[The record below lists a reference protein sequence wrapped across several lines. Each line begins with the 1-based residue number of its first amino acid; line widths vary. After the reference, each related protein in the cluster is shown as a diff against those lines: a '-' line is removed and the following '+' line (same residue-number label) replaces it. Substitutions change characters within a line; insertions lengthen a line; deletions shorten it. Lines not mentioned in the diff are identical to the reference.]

1 MPEIQIIA
9 KDSHDTLSTIQG
21 TSAKLSEASVVLVK
35 VAASDVLVV
44 NREGTNAVIRLK
56 NGETIVIEGFFSG
69 TAEPKDNSLVFQ
81 DENGQ
86 LIWAKFKDAEND
98 ADADSDA
105 DADADSD
112 VEPQALLGEDLPAA
126 LPAEAPQELVSD
138 VIYQPI
144 SSIEPL
150 LYHDAGVNPWLWA
163 AIPLV
168 AGGII
173 AAASNHDSNDD
184 SSVPA
189 DTTPP
194 STDGVTFSVDPVTSD
209 NVINASE
216 AAGNVTITGVLK
228 NIPADAANTAVT
240 VVINGV
246 TYNATVDKAAGTW
259 TVSVPGSGL
268 VADADK
274 TIDAKVTFTDAAG
287 NSSSVNDTQTYTL
300 DTTAPNAPVID
311 PVNGT
316 DLITGT
322 AEPGSTVTVT
332 YPDGSTKTVVAGPDG
347 TWTVPN
353 PGLNDGDEVTAVATD
368 PAGNTSG
375 PATAVVDAVAP
386 TVALDDVLTNDS
398 TPALTG
404 TVNDPTATVVV
415 NVDGVDYPAV
425 NNGDGTWTLADNT
438 LPTLADGPHTIT
450 VTATDAAGN
459 VGTDTGVVTVDT
471 AAPNTAGVT
480 FTIDS
485 VTADNVINASE
496 AAGNVTITGVLK
508 NVPSDAAAT
517 AVTIVINGVTYT
529 ATVDSAAGTW
539 TVSVPGSGLTADA
552 DKTIDAK
559 VTFTDA
565 AGNSSSVNDTQ
576 TYTLDTAAPSA
587 PVIDPVNGTDPITGT
602 AEPGSTV
609 TVTYPNGDTATV
621 VAGPDGSWS
630 VPNPGLNDGDEV
642 EAIATD
648 PAGNPSLPGTGTV
661 SADITAPVVALD
673 DVLTNDSTP
682 ALTGTVNDPTATV
695 VVNVDGVDYPAVN
708 NGDGTWTLADN
719 TLPTLA
725 DGPHTITVTATDA
738 AGNVGNDTAV
748 VTIDTVAPNAPVL
761 DPINATD
768 PVSGQAEPGST
779 VTVTYP
785 DGTTATVVAGTD
797 GSWSVPNPGNLVDGD
812 TVTATATDPAGN
824 TSLPGT
830 GTVSAD
836 ITAPVVALDDV
847 LTNDSTPALTG
858 TVNDPTAT
866 VVVNVD
872 GVDYPAVNNG
882 DGTWTLADNTLPTL
896 ADGPHTITVTATDA
910 AGNVG
915 NDTAVVTIDTVAPN
929 APVLD
934 PINATDPVSGQAEP
948 GSTVTVT
955 YPDGTTAT
963 VVAGTDGSWS
973 VPNPG
978 NLVDGDTVTAT
989 ATDPA
994 GNTSLPGTGTV
1005 SADITAPVVAL
1016 DDVLTN
1022 DSTPALTG
1030 TVNDPTAT
1038 VVVNV
1043 DGVDYPAVNNGDG
1056 TWTLADNTLP
1066 TLADGPHTITVTA
1079 TDAAGNVGNDTAV
1092 VTIDTVAPNA
1102 PVLDP
1107 INATDP
1113 VSGQAEPGSTVTV
1126 TYPDGT
1132 TATVVAGTDG
1142 SWSVPNPGNLVDG
1155 DTVTATATDPA
1166 GNTSLPGTGTV
1177 SADITAP
1184 VVALDDVLTNDST
1197 PALTG
1202 TVNDP
1207 TATVVVNVD
1216 GVDYPAVNNGDG
1228 TWTLA
1233 DNTLPTLADGPHTI
1247 TVTATDAA
1255 GNVGN
1260 DTAVVTIDT
1269 VAPNAPVLDP
1279 INATDPVSG
1288 QAEPGSTVTVTYP
1301 DGTTATVVAGTD
1313 GSWSVPNPGNL
1324 VDGDTVTATAT
1335 DPAGNTSLPGTG
1347 TVSADIT
1354 APVVALDDVLTN
1366 DSTPAL
1372 TGTVNDPTAT
1382 VVVNVDGVDY
1392 PAVNNGDGT
1401 WTLADNTLPTLADG
1415 PHTIT
1420 VTATD
1425 AAGNVGND
1433 TAVVTIDTVAPN
1445 APVLDPINATDPV
1458 SGQAEPGSTV
1468 TVTYPDG
1475 TTATVV
1481 AGTDGSWS
1489 VPNPGNLVDGD
1500 TVTATATDPAGNTS
1514 LPGTGTVSAD
1524 ITAPVVALDDVLT
1537 NDSTPAL
1544 TGTVNDPT
1552 ATVVVNVDGVDYPTV
1567 NNGDGT
1573 WTLADNTLP
1582 TLADGP
1588 HTITVTATDAAGN
1601 VGNDTA
1607 VVTIDTVAPN
1617 APVLDPINATDPVSG
1632 QAEPG
1637 STVTVTYPDGTTATV
1652 VAGTDGSWSVPNPG
1666 NLVDGDTVTA
1676 TATDPA
1682 GNTSLPGT
1690 GTVSA
1695 DITAPVVA
1703 LDDVLTNDSTPALT
1717 GTVNDPTATVVVN
1730 VDGVDYPAVNNGDG
1744 TWTLADN
1751 TLPTLADGPHT
1762 ITVTA
1767 TDAAGNVGNDT
1778 AVVTIDTV
1786 APNAP
1791 VLDPIN
1797 ATDPVSGQAEPGS
1810 TVTVT
1815 YPDGTTATVVAGTDG
1830 SWSVPNPG
1838 NLVDGDTVTATATDP
1853 AGNTSLPGTGTV
1865 SADITAPVVALDD
1878 VLTNDSTPALTG
1890 TVNDPTATVVVN
1902 VDGVDYPAV
1911 NNGDG
1916 TWTLADNT
1924 LPTLA
1929 DGPHTITVTAT
1940 DAAGNVGNDTAV
1952 VTIDTVAP
1960 NAPVLDPINATDPVS
1975 GQAEPGSTVTVT
1987 YPDGTTATVV
1997 AGTDGSWSVP
2007 NPGNLVDGDTV
2018 TATATDPAGNTS
2030 LPGTGTVSA
2039 DITAPVVALD
2049 DVLTNDSTPA
2059 LTGTVNDPTATV
2071 VVNVDGVDY
2080 PAVNNGDGTW
2090 TLADNTLPT
2099 LADGPHTITVTATDA
2114 AGNVGND
2121 TAVVTIDTV
2130 APNAPVLDPI
2140 NATDPVSGQAEPG
2153 STVTVTYPDGT
2164 TATVV
2169 AGTDGSWSVP
2179 NPGNLVDGD
2188 TVTATATDPAG
2199 NTSLPGTG
2207 TVSADITAPVVAL
2220 DDVLTNDST
2229 PALTGTVNDP
2239 TATVVVNVDGV
2250 DYPAVNNGDG
2260 TWTLADNTLPTL
2272 ADGPHT
2278 ITVTAT
2284 DAAGNVGND
2293 TAVVTI
2299 DTVAPNAPV
2308 LDPIN
2313 ATDPVSGQA
2322 EPGSTVTVTYPD
2334 GTTATVVAGTDGSWS
2349 VPNPGNLVDGDTV
2362 TATATDPAGNTSLPG
2377 TGTVSADITAPVVA
2391 LDDVL
2396 TNDSTPALTG
2406 TVNDPTATVVVN
2418 VDGVDYPAV
2427 NNGDGTWTLADNTL
2441 PTLADGPHTITVTA
2455 TDAAGNV
2462 GNDTAVVTID
2472 TVAPNAPVLDP
2483 INATDPV
2490 SGQAEPGSTVTVT
2503 YPDGTTA
2510 TVVAGT
2516 DGSWSVPNPG
2526 NLVDGDTVTATATD
2540 PAGNTSLPG
2549 TGTVSADITAPVV
2562 ALDDVL
2568 TNDSTP
2574 ALTGTVNDPTATVVV
2589 NVDGVD
2595 YPAVN
2600 NGDGTWTLAD
2610 NTLPTLADGPHT
2622 ITVTATDAAGNVG
2635 NDTAV
2640 VTIDTVAPNA
2650 PVLDPI
2656 NATDPVSG
2664 QAEPGSTVTVTYPD
2678 GTTATVVAG
2687 TDGSW
2692 SVPNPG
2698 NLVDGDTVTATATDP
2713 AGNTSLPGTGTV
2725 SADITAPVVALD
2737 DVLTNDS
2744 TPALTGTVNDPTAT
2758 VVVNVD
2764 GVDYP
2769 AVNNGDGTWTLADN
2783 TLPTLADGPHT
2794 ITVTATDAAGNVGN
2808 DTAVVTID
2816 TSLPVVS
2823 LDDLTTNDTT
2833 PALTGAIDDPT
2844 ATVVVNVDGIDY
2856 PATNN
2861 GDGTWTLADNI
2872 LPALIDGPHTVTVT
2886 ATDPAGNTATDTATL
2901 TIDTVPADLI
2911 GAITIPEDLNGDG
2924 ILNADELGTDGSF
2937 NAQVA
2942 LGPDALDGTVVNV
2955 NGVNY
2960 TVTAA
2965 DLANGYITAAIPVTG
2980 EGPVAIHAEAVD
2992 AQGNVDVADADVT
3005 VTVDTVPADLIGA
3018 ITIPEDLNG
3027 DGILNADELGT
3038 DGSFNAQVALGPDA
3052 LDGTVVNVN
3061 GVNYTVTAADLANGY
3076 ITAAIPVTGEGP
3088 VAIHAEA
3095 VDAQGNVDVADA
3107 DVTVTVDTLPADL
3120 IGAITIPED
3129 LNGDGI
3135 LNADELGTDGSFNAQ
3150 VALGPDAL
3158 DGTVVNV
3165 NGVNYTVTAADL
3177 ANGYITAAIPVT
3189 GEGPVAIHAEAV
3201 DAQGNV
3207 DVADADVTVTVDTV
3221 PADLIGAITIPE
3233 DLNGDGILN
3242 ADELGTDGSFNA
3254 QVALGP
3260 DALDGTVVNVN
3271 GVNYTVTAA
3280 DLANG
3285 YITAAIPVTGEGP
3298 VAIHAEAV
3306 DAQGNVDVADAD
3318 VTVTV
3323 DTLPADLIGA
3333 ITIPEDLNGD
3343 GILNADELGTDG
3355 SFNAQVALGPD
3366 ALDGTVVNVNGVN
3379 YTVTAADLAN
3389 GYITAAIPVTGE
3401 GPVAIHAEAVDA
3413 QGNVDVAD
3421 ADVTVTVDTVP
3432 ADLIG
3437 AITIPEDLNGD
3448 GILNADELGTD
3459 GSFNAQV
3466 ALGPD
3471 ALDGTVVNVNGVN
3484 YTVTA
3489 ADLANGYITAAIP
3502 VTGEGPVAIHAEAVD
3517 AQGNVDVAD
3526 ADVTVT
3532 VDTLPADLIGAI
3544 TIPEDLN
3551 GDGILNADELGT
3563 DGSFNA
3569 QVALG
3574 PDALD
3579 GTVVNVN
3586 GVNYTVTAADL
3597 ANGYITAAIPVTGEG
3612 PVAIHAEA
3620 VDAQGN
3626 VDVADADVTVTV
3638 DTLPA
3643 DLIGAITIPED
3654 LNGDGILNADELG
3667 TDGSFNAQVALGPD
3681 ALDGTVVNV
3690 NGVNYT
3696 VTAADLAN
3704 GYITAAIPVTGEGP
3718 VAIHA
3723 EAVDAQGNVDVADA
3737 DVTVTVDTLPADLIG
3752 AITIPE
3758 DLNGDG
3764 ILNAD
3769 ELGTDG
3775 SFNAQVALGPDALD
3789 GTVVNVNGVN
3799 YTVTAADLANGYIT
3813 AAIPVTGEG
3822 PVAIHAEAV
3831 DAQGN
3836 VDVADA
3842 DVTVTV
3848 DTLPADLIGAIT
3860 IPEDL
3865 NGDGILN
3872 ADELGTDGSFN
3883 AQVALGPD
3891 ALDGTVVNVNGVNYT
3906 VTAADLANGYITA
3919 AIPVTG
3925 EGPVA
3930 IHAEAVDAQGNV
3942 DVADADVTV
3951 TVDTLP
3957 ADLIGAIT
3965 IPEDLNGD
3973 GILNADELG
3982 TDGSFNAQVALG
3994 PDALDGTVVNVNGV
4008 NYTVTAA
4015 DLANGY
4021 ITAAIPVTGEGPVA
4035 IHAEAVDA
4043 QGNVDVADADVTV
4056 TVDTLPADLI
4066 GAITIPEDLNG
4077 DGILNAD
4084 ELGTDGSFNAQVAL
4098 GPDALDGTVVNVNG
4112 VNYTV
4117 TAADLANGYIT
4128 AAIPVTGEGPVAIHA
4143 EAVDAQGNVDVADAD
4158 VTVTVDTVPADL
4170 IGAITIPEDLNGDGI
4185 LNADELGTDGSFNA
4199 QVALGPD
4206 ALDGTVVNVN
4216 GVNYTVTAADLA
4228 NGYITAAIPVTGEG
4242 PVAIHAEAVDA
4253 QGNVDVADADVTL
4266 TIDTT
4271 PQDLI
4276 TAITVPE
4283 DLNGDGILN
4292 AAELGTDGTFNAQ
4305 VALGPDAVNGTVVN
4319 VNGVNYTVTA
4329 ADLANGYIT
4338 ATLDATAADPV
4349 TGQIVIHA
4357 EAVDAQGNVDVAD
4370 ADVTV
4375 TVDTVPADL
4384 IGAITIPEDL
4394 NGDGILNADELGTDG
4409 SFNAQ
4414 VALGPDALDG
4424 TVVNVNGV
4432 NYTVTAADLA
4442 NGYITAA
4449 IPVTGEGPVA
4459 IHAEAVDAQGNVD
4472 VADADVTVTVDT
4484 LPADLIGAITIP
4496 EDLNGD
4502 GILNADEL
4510 GTDGSFNAQVAL
4522 GPDAL
4527 DGTVV
4532 NVNGVNYTVTAADL
4546 ANGYITAAIPVT
4558 GEGPVA
4564 IHAEAVDAQGNVD
4577 VADADVTVTVDTLPA
4592 DLIGAIT
4599 IPEDL
4604 NGDGILNADELGTDG
4619 SFNAQ
4624 VALGPDALDGTVVN
4638 VNGVNYTV
4646 TAADLAN
4653 GYITAAIPVT
4663 GEGPVAIHAEAVDAQ
4678 GNVDVA
4684 DADVTV
4690 TVDTVPA
4697 DLIGAITIPEDLN
4710 GDGILNADE
4719 LGTDGSFNAQVALG
4733 PDALDGT
4740 VVNVNGVNYTV
4751 TAADLANGYITAAI
4765 PVTGEGPVAIHAEAV
4780 DAQGNVD
4787 VADADVTLT
4796 IDTTPQDLI
4805 TAITVPEDLNGD
4817 GILNAAE
4824 LGTDGTF
4831 NAQVAL
4837 GPDAVNGT
4845 VVNVN
4850 GVNYTVTAA
4859 DLANG
4864 YITATLDATAADPVT
4879 GQIVIHAEAVDA
4891 QGNVDVADAD
4901 VTVTVDTVPADLIG
4915 AITIP
4920 EDLNGDGILNA
4931 DELGTDGSFN
4941 AQVAL
4946 GPDAL
4951 DGTVVN
4957 VNGTNYT
4964 VTAADLANGYITAIL
4979 AATAADPVTG
4989 QIVIHAEA
4997 VDAQGNVDVAD
5008 ADVTVTIDTTP
5019 QDLITAITVPED
5031 LNGDGILN
5039 AAELGTDGTF
5049 NAQVALG
5056 PDAIDGTVVNVNGTN
5071 YTVTAADITNGY
5083 ITATLDAT
5091 AADPVTGQIVIHAE
5105 AVDAQGNVDVA
5116 DADVTVTIDTTP
5128 QDLITAITV
5137 PEDLNGDGI
5146 LNAAELGTDGT
5157 FNAQVA
5163 LGPDAVDGTV
5173 VNVNGT
5179 NYTVTAADLA
5189 NGYITAILAATAAD
5203 PVTGQIV
5210 IHAEAVDAQGNVDV
5224 ADADVTLT
5232 IDTTPQDLITAIT
5245 VPEDLNGDGILN
5257 AAELGT
5263 DGTFNAQVALGPDAI
5278 DGTVVNV
5285 NGTNYTVTAAD
5296 ITNGYITATLDATAA
5311 DPVTGQIVI
5320 HAEAVDAQGNVDV
5333 ADADVTVTID
5343 TTPQDLI
5350 TAITVPEDLN
5360 GDGIL
5365 NAAELGT
5372 DGTFNAQVALGPDA
5386 VDGTVVNVNGT
5397 NYTVT
5402 AADLANG
5409 YITAILAATAADP
5422 VTGQIVIHA
5431 EAVDAQGN
5439 VDVADADVTL
5449 TIDTTP
5455 QDLITAITV
5464 PEDLNGDGI
5473 LNAAE
5478 LGTDGTFNAQVALG
5492 PDAIDGTVVNVNG
5505 TNYTVTAADIT
5516 NGYITATLDA
5526 TAADPV
5532 TGQIVI
5538 HAEAVDAQG
5547 NVDVADADV
5556 TVTIDTTPQD
5566 LITAIT
5572 VPEDLNGDGIL
5583 NAAELGTDG
5592 TFNAQVALGPDAIDG
5607 TVVNVNG
5614 TNYTVTAADL
5624 TNGYITATLD
5634 ATAADPV
5641 TGQIVIHAEAVDAQ
5655 GNVDVADADV
5665 TLTIDTTPQDLI
5677 TAITVPE
5684 DLNGDGILNAAE
5696 LGTDGTFNAQVALG
5710 PDAVDGT
5717 VVNVNGTNYTVTAAD
5732 LANGYITATLDA
5744 TAADPVTGQI
5754 VIHAEAVDAQGNVDV
5769 ADADVTLT
5777 IDTTPQ
5783 DLITAITVPED
5794 LNGDGILNAAELGT
5808 DGTFNAQ
5815 VALGPDAVDGTVVNV
5830 NGTNYTVTAADLANG
5845 YITATLDAT
5854 AADPVTGQ
5862 IVIHAEAVDAQGNV
5876 DVADADVT
5884 VTLDVTPPD
5893 ITTTVLAIDPVTA
5906 DNILDATEA
5915 GGSVTLTGTL
5925 TNIPTDAVTTG
5936 VVVTVNGV
5944 DYTATVDAVAGTWTV
5959 DVLGSGLA
5967 ADSDLTVDATATFTD
5982 LAGNASTLQDTQTYT
5997 LASSIIAFDNTDT
6010 AVLAPQ
6016 PLLVQDDA
6024 ALGSNTYLAL
6034 VSLAGLDLQLGSE
6047 SIGFTVGAGQ
6057 EGNATFT
6064 YSALIGVDALSD
6076 YSLVVQK
6083 FDTATGQ
6090 WTAIYGG
6097 GQADILDLTLLGST
6111 PGVVIDGLEEGQ
6123 YRAFM
6128 TYNGL
6133 LGIGLLGTLTGTMDV
6148 YDTTQVGG
6156 YYTEVAEGNV
6166 ITEINDAGEVDVVT
6180 PTTVI
6185 SEVNGQPVV
6194 ADGTSITGTYGTLVI
6209 NLDGS
6214 YTYTPTASAAGVG
6227 QTDQFTYTL
6236 IDPVT
6241 GDTAQANLNI
6251 QLSSVKAVD
6260 NVVMAE
6266 INPEPLLVADDVA
6279 LGSSTYLAAVSL
6291 AGIDLQLLGN
6301 DAIEF
6306 TVDPNREG
6314 TATFTFDAII
6324 TADLL
6329 SDYAIVV
6336 QKFDEATGQWVSI
6349 GGTNPEASL
6358 IDLTLIG
6365 GTPTAVLEGLD
6376 AGQYRAFIGYEG
6388 LLGVGLGGTL
6398 TGTMDVYNPYIVAG
6412 YSVEPISGNVIKDA
6426 SLTGEVD
6433 AASSSAV
6440 ISQVNGVAV
6449 DPVAG
6454 ATITGTYGTLVIDQ
6468 DGNYTYTPTVDGANL
6483 GQVDQFT
6490 YTLLDPVTGNTSEAT
6505 LYVRLDS
6512 DSVDMTWNDAD
6523 PSQPAV
6529 ITSPLPVDAM
6539 DNVASAEIDM
6549 VYPVTTEVLD
6559 NAISYNWL
6567 LGVGGI
6573 VIGSK
6578 EGTATFTVDP
6588 GNLTDAIIAVNFGS
6602 VATVVDGLHVV
6613 LTRVNPDG
6621 TRIVVA
6627 DSSDTGVIDL
6637 LGIFGSEVQFKIDN
6651 LSAGTYELFMESN
6664 TLLTALGSV
6673 TADITLNHGDITQ
6686 PPVLVVDPVT
6696 GNVLADDNSAVYG
6709 TNYVPDYIT
6718 TTSVVT
6724 AVTAE
6729 NGNTTTV
6736 VAGTPATVVGV
6747 YGTLTINADGTYSY
6761 QATADMANV
6770 GKVDSFTYT
6779 VTDPVTGRTDT
6790 ATLHVQVGSPDV
6802 DVTWNTAD
6810 PSADATLPTPS
6821 VTADTDDATI
6831 SMAPVVDP
6839 VVDVASGNVTIGNL
6853 AGFPPLPVLSSTVTS
6868 SQFTI
6873 AANTV
6878 SDVHVQLNYTAS
6890 LSLSALPTTGYTI
6903 QQLVG
6908 GTWVNTAYSGSA
6920 TALAGVLGAPAY
6932 SADVPH
6938 LSEGTYRVVFSLSSL
6953 ISLGTVTL
6961 DSVVTT
6967 TATHLDQ
6974 YTPDGQTDWITGNVL
6989 TNDVVEGTQL
6999 YVMNSTTG
7007 TYELAAGQGVN
7018 TGEGTLYLYNDGSY
7032 FYKPLDS
7039 AANATVDVIDYKL
7052 VSVIDG
7058 SEYTSSLTINLS
7070 QELNSLAVSTA
7081 ANDTFALGNG
7091 SDTLIYNTLTAA
7103 SVTNATG
7110 GNTTAGG
7117 VDVWTDFHV
7126 GNTATDDQADK
7137 IDLSNLLI
7145 GSQTNLTIGQYV
7157 TVSYDAGTQTATIS
7171 VDRDGGLLVEG
7182 TYTET
7187 PLLQLTN
7194 LTGPVTLNDLIN
7206 NGQIIF

>member
-9 KDSHDTLSTIQG
+9 KDNHKTLVTTEG

-184 SSVPA
+184 SSAPA

-216 AAGNVTITGVLK
+216 ASGNVTITGVLK

-316 DLITGT
+316 DPITGT

-508 NVPSDAAAT
+508 NIPADATNT
-517 AVTIVINGVTYT
+517 AVTVVINGVTYN
-529 ATVDSAAGTW
+529 ATVDKTAGTW
-539 TVSVPGSGLTADA
+539 TVSVPGSGLVADA

-565 AGNSSSVNDTQ
+565 AGNSSTVNDTQ
-576 TYTLDTAAPSA
+576 IYTLDTAAPAA

-648 PAGNPSLPGTGTV
+648 PAGNPSLPGTATVDAVGPNTDGVNFTVDSVTADNVINASEASGNVTVTGVLKNVPADAANTVVTVVINGQTYTATVDSTAGTWTVSVPGSDLTADADKTIDAKVTFTDAAGNSSSVNDTQTYTIDTTAPDAPVINPVNGTDPITGTAEPGSTVTVTYPDGSTTTVVAGPDGTWTVPNPGLNDGDKVTAIATDPAGNPSLPGTATVDAVGPNTDGVNFTVDSVTADNVINASEASGNVTVTGVLKNVPADAANTVVTVVINGQTYTATVDSTAGTWTVSVPGSDLTADADKTIDAKVTFTDAAGNSSSVNDTHTYTVDTVAPNAPVLDPINATDPVSGQAEPGSTVTVTYPDGTTATVVAGPDGSWSVPNPGNLVDGDTVTATATDPAGNTSLPGTGTV

-695 VVNVDGVDYPAVN
+695 VVNVDGTDYPAVN

-719 TLPTLA
+719 TLPALT

-748 VTIDTVAPNAPVL
+748 VTIDTTAPNAPVL

-768 PVSGQAEPGST
+768 PVSGTAEAGST

-872 GVDYPAVNNG
+872 GTDYPAVNNG
-882 DGTWTLADNTLPTL
+882 DGTWTLADNTLPVL

-910 AGNVG
+910 AGNAG
-915 NDTAVVTIDTVAPN
+915 TDTAVVTIDTTAPN

-934 PINATDPVSGQAEP
+934 PINATDPVSGTAEAGSTVTVTYP
-948 GSTVTVT
+948 DGTTATVVAGTDGSWSVPNPGNLVDGDTVTATATDPAGNTSLPGTGTVSADITPPVVALDDVLTNDSTPALTGTVNDPTATVVVNVDGTDYPAVNNGDGTWTLADNTLPVLADGPHTITVTATDAAGNAGTDTAVVTIDTTAPNAPVLDPINATDPVSGTAEAGSTVTVT

-1043 DGVDYPAVNNGDG
+1043 DGTDYPAVNNGDG

-1066 TLADGPHTITVTA
+1066 VLADGPHTITVTA
-1079 TDAAGNVGNDTAV
+1079 TDAAGNAGTDTAV
-1092 VTIDTVAPNA
+1092 VTIDTTAPNA

-1113 VSGQAEPGSTVTV
+1113 VSGTAEAGSTVTVTYPDGTTATVVAGPDGSWSVPNPGNLVDGDTVTATATDPAGNTSLPGTGTVSADITAPVVALDDMLTNDSTPALTGTVNDPTATVVVNVDGTDYPAVNNGDGTWTLADNTLPVLADGPHTITVTATDAAGNAGTDTAVVTIDTTAPNAPVLDPINATDPVSGTAEAGSTVTV

-1216 GVDYPAVNNGDG
+1216 GTDYPAVNNGDG

-1233 DNTLPTLADGPHTI
+1233 DNTLPVLADGPHTI

-1255 GNVGN
+1255 GNAGT

-1269 VAPNAPVLDP
+1269 TAPNAPVLDP

-1288 QAEPGSTVTVTYP
+1288 TAEAGSTVTVTYP

-1382 VVVNVDGVDY
+1382 VVVNVDGTDY

-1401 WTLADNTLPTLADG
+1401 WTLADNTLPVLADG

-1425 AAGNVGND
+1425 AAGNAGTD
-1433 TAVVTIDTVAPN
+1433 TAVVTIDTTAPN

-1458 SGQAEPGSTV
+1458 SGTAEAGSTV

-1552 ATVVVNVDGVDYPTV
+1552 ATVVVNVDGTDYPAV

-1601 VGNDTA
+1601 AGTDTA
-1607 VVTIDTVAPN
+1607 VVTIDTTAPN

-1632 QAEPG
+1632 TAEAGSTVTVTYPDGTTATVVAGTDGTWSVPNPGNLVDGDTVTATATDPAGNTSLPGTGTVSADITAPVVALDDVLTNDSTPALTGTVNDPTATVVVNVDGTDYPAVNNGDGTWTLADNTLPVLADGPHTITVTATDAAGNAGTDTAVVTIDTTAPNAPVLDPINATDPVSGTAEAGSTVTVTYPDGTTATVVAGTDGSWSVPNPGNLVDGDTVTATATDPAGNTSLPGTGTVSADITAPVVALDDMLTNDSTPALTGTVNDPTATVVVNVDGTDYPAVNNGDGTWTLADNTLPVLADGPHTITVTATDAAGNAGTDTAVVTIDTTAPNAPVLDPINATDPVSGTAEAG

-1730 VDGVDYPAVNNGDG
+1730 VDGTDYPAVNNGDG

-1751 TLPTLADGPHT
+1751 TLPVLADGPHT

-1767 TDAAGNVGNDT
+1767 TDAAGNAGTDT
-1778 AVVTIDTV
+1778 AVVTIDTT

-1797 ATDPVSGQAEPGS
+1797 ATDPVSGTAEAGS

-1902 VDGVDYPAV
+1902 VDGTDYPAV

-1924 LPTLA
+1924 LPVLA

-1940 DAAGNVGNDTAV
+1940 DAAGNAGTDTAV
-1952 VTIDTVAP
+1952 VTIDTTAP

-1975 GQAEPGSTVTVT
+1975 GTAEAGSTVTVTYPDGTTATVVAGTDGSWSVPNPGNLVDGDTVTATATDPAGNTSLPGTGTVSADITPPVVALDDVLTNDSTPALTGTVNDPTATVVVNVDGTDYPAVNNGDGTWTLADNTLPVLADGPHTITVTATDAAGNAGTDTAVVTIDTTAPNAPVLDPINATDPVSGTAEAGSTVTVT

-2071 VVNVDGVDY
+2071 VVNVDGTDY

-2090 TLADNTLPT
+2090 TLADNTLPV

-2114 AGNVGND
+2114 AGNAGTD
-2121 TAVVTIDTV
+2121 TAVVTIDTT

-2140 NATDPVSGQAEPG
+2140 NATDPVSGTAEAG

-2239 TATVVVNVDGV
+2239 TATVVVNVDGT

-2260 TWTLADNTLPTL
+2260 TWTLADNTLP
-2272 ADGPHT
+2272 A
-2278 ITVTAT
+2278 
-2284 DAAGNVGND
+2284 
-2293 TAVVTI
+2293 
-2299 DTVAPNAPV
+2299 
-2308 LDPIN
+2308 
-2313 ATDPVSGQA
+2313 
-2322 EPGSTVTVTYPD
+2322 
-2334 GTTATVVAGTDGSWS
+2334 
-2349 VPNPGNLVDGDTV
+2349 
-2362 TATATDPAGNTSLPG
+2362 
-2377 TGTVSADITAPVVA
+2377 
-2391 LDDVL
+2391 
-2396 TNDSTPALTG
+2396 
-2406 TVNDPTATVVVN
+2406 
-2418 VDGVDYPAV
+2418 
-2427 NNGDGTWTLADNTL
+2427 
-2441 PTLADGPHTITVTA
+2441 
-2455 TDAAGNV
+2455 
-2462 GNDTAVVTID
+2462 
-2472 TVAPNAPVLDP
+2472 
-2483 INATDPV
+2483 
-2490 SGQAEPGSTVTVT
+2490 
-2503 YPDGTTA
+2503 
-2510 TVVAGT
+2510 
-2516 DGSWSVPNPG
+2516 
-2526 NLVDGDTVTATATD
+2526 
-2540 PAGNTSLPG
+2540 
-2549 TGTVSADITAPVV
+2549 
-2562 ALDDVL
+2562 
-2568 TNDSTP
+2568 
-2574 ALTGTVNDPTATVVV
+2574 
-2589 NVDGVD
+2589 
-2595 YPAVN
+2595 
-2600 NGDGTWTLAD
+2600 
-2610 NTLPTLADGPHT
+2610 
-2622 ITVTATDAAGNVG
+2622 
-2635 NDTAV
+2635 
-2640 VTIDTVAPNA
+2640 
-2650 PVLDPI
+2650 
-2656 NATDPVSG
+2656 
-2664 QAEPGSTVTVTYPD
+2664 
-2678 GTTATVVAG
+2678 
-2687 TDGSW
+2687 
-2692 SVPNPG
+2692 
-2698 NLVDGDTVTATATDP
+2698 
-2713 AGNTSLPGTGTV
+2713 
-2725 SADITAPVVALD
+2725 
-2737 DVLTNDS
+2737 
-2744 TPALTGTVNDPTAT
+2744 
-2758 VVVNVD
+2758 
-2764 GVDYP
+2764 
-2769 AVNNGDGTWTLADN
+2769 
-2783 TLPTLADGPHT
+2783 LADGPHT

-2816 TSLPVVS
+2816 TSVPVVS

-2861 GDGTWTLADNI
+2861 GDGTWTLADNT

-3107 DVTVTVDTLPADL
+3107 DVTVTVDTVPADLIGAITIPEDLNGDGILNADELGTDGSFNAQVALGPDALDGTVVNVNGVNYTVTAADLANGYITAAIPVTGEGPVAIHAEAVDAQGNVDVADADVTVTVDTVPADLIGAITIPEDLNGDGILNAAELGTDGTFNAQVALGPDALDGTVVNVNGVNYTVTAADLANGYITAAIPVTGEGPVAIHAEAVDAQGNVDVADADVTVTVDTVPADL

-3323 DTLPADLIGA
+3323 DTVPADLIGAITIPEDLNGDGILNAAELGTDGTFNAQVALGPDALDGTVVNVNGTNYTVTAADLANGYITATLDATAADPVTGQIVIHAEAVDAQGNVDVADADVTLTIDTTPQDLITAITVPEDLNGDGILNAAELGTDGTFNAQVALGPDAIDGTVVNVNGTNYTVTAADLANGYITATLDATAADPVTGQIVIHAEAVDAQGNVDVADADVTLTIDTTPQDLITAITIPEDLNGDGILNAAELGTDGTFNAQVALGPDAIDGTVVNVNGTNYTVTAADLANGYITATLDATAADPVTGQIVIHAEAVDEQGNVDVADADVTLTIDTTPQDLITA

-3471 ALDGTVVNVNGVN
+3471 ALDGTVVNVNG
-3484 YTVTA
+3484 
-3489 ADLANGYITAAIP
+3489 
-3502 VTGEGPVAIHAEAVD
+3502 
-3517 AQGNVDVAD
+3517 
-3526 ADVTVT
+3526 
-3532 VDTLPADLIGAI
+3532 
-3544 TIPEDLN
+3544 
-3551 GDGILNADELGT
+3551 
-3563 DGSFNA
+3563 
-3569 QVALG
+3569 
-3574 PDALD
+3574 
-3579 GTVVNVN
+3579 
-3586 GVNYTVTAADL
+3586 
-3597 ANGYITAAIPVTGEG
+3597 
-3612 PVAIHAEA
+3612 
-3620 VDAQGN
+3620 
-3626 VDVADADVTVTV
+3626 
-3638 DTLPA
+3638 
-3643 DLIGAITIPED
+3643 
-3654 LNGDGILNADELG
+3654 
-3667 TDGSFNAQVALGPD
+3667 
-3681 ALDGTVVNV
+3681 
-3690 NGVNYT
+3690 
-3696 VTAADLAN
+3696 
-3704 GYITAAIPVTGEGP
+3704 
-3718 VAIHA
+3718 
-3723 EAVDAQGNVDVADA
+3723 
-3737 DVTVTVDTLPADLIG
+3737 
-3752 AITIPE
+3752 
-3758 DLNGDG
+3758 
-3764 ILNAD
+3764 
-3769 ELGTDG
+3769 
-3775 SFNAQVALGPDALD
+3775 
-3789 GTVVNVNGVN
+3789 
-3799 YTVTAADLANGYIT
+3799 
-3813 AAIPVTGEG
+3813 
-3822 PVAIHAEAV
+3822 
-3831 DAQGN
+3831 
-3836 VDVADA
+3836 
-3842 DVTVTV
+3842 
-3848 DTLPADLIGAIT
+3848 
-3860 IPEDL
+3860 
-3865 NGDGILN
+3865 
-3872 ADELGTDGSFN
+3872 
-3883 AQVALGPD
+3883 
-3891 ALDGTVVNVNGVNYT
+3891 
-3906 VTAADLANGYITA
+3906 
-3919 AIPVTG
+3919 
-3925 EGPVA
+3925 
-3930 IHAEAVDAQGNV
+3930 
-3942 DVADADVTV
+3942 
-3951 TVDTLP
+3951 
-3957 ADLIGAIT
+3957 
-3965 IPEDLNGD
+3965 
-3973 GILNADELG
+3973 
-3982 TDGSFNAQVALG
+3982 
-3994 PDALDGTVVNVNGV
+3994 
-4008 NYTVTAA
+4008 
-4015 DLANGY
+4015 
-4021 ITAAIPVTGEGPVA
+4021 
-4035 IHAEAVDA
+4035 
-4043 QGNVDVADADVTV
+4043 
-4056 TVDTLPADLI
+4056 
-4066 GAITIPEDLNG
+4066 
-4077 DGILNAD
+4077 
-4084 ELGTDGSFNAQVAL
+4084 
-4098 GPDALDGTVVNVNG
+4098 
-4112 VNYTV
+4112 
-4117 TAADLANGYIT
+4117 
-4128 AAIPVTGEGPVAIHA
+4128 
-4143 EAVDAQGNVDVADAD
+4143 
-4158 VTVTVDTVPADL
+4158 
-4170 IGAITIPEDLNGDGI
+4170 
-4185 LNADELGTDGSFNA
+4185 
-4199 QVALGPD
+4199 
-4206 ALDGTVVNVN
+4206 
-4216 GVNYTVTAADLA
+4216 
-4228 NGYITAAIPVTGEG
+4228 
-4242 PVAIHAEAVDA
+4242 
-4253 QGNVDVADADVTL
+4253 
-4266 TIDTT
+4266 
-4271 PQDLI
+4271 
-4276 TAITVPE
+4276 
-4283 DLNGDGILN
+4283 
-4292 AAELGTDGTFNAQ
+4292 
-4305 VALGPDAVNGTVVN
+4305 
-4319 VNGVNYTVTA
+4319 
-4329 ADLANGYIT
+4329 
-4338 ATLDATAADPV
+4338 
-4349 TGQIVIHA
+4349 
-4357 EAVDAQGNVDVAD
+4357 
-4370 ADVTV
+4370 
-4375 TVDTVPADL
+4375 
-4384 IGAITIPEDL
+4384 
-4394 NGDGILNADELGTDG
+4394 
-4409 SFNAQ
+4409 
-4414 VALGPDALDG
+4414 
-4424 TVVNVNGV
+4424 
-4432 NYTVTAADLA
+4432 
-4442 NGYITAA
+4442 
-4449 IPVTGEGPVA
+4449 
-4459 IHAEAVDAQGNVD
+4459 
-4472 VADADVTVTVDT
+4472 
-4484 LPADLIGAITIP
+4484 
-4496 EDLNGD
+4496 
-4502 GILNADEL
+4502 
-4510 GTDGSFNAQVAL
+4510 
-4522 GPDAL
+4522 
-4527 DGTVV
+4527 
-4532 NVNGVNYTVTAADL
+4532 
-4546 ANGYITAAIPVT
+4546 
-4558 GEGPVA
+4558 
-4564 IHAEAVDAQGNVD
+4564 
-4577 VADADVTVTVDTLPA
+4577 
-4592 DLIGAIT
+4592 
-4599 IPEDL
+4599 
-4604 NGDGILNADELGTDG
+4604 
-4619 SFNAQ
+4619 
-4624 VALGPDALDGTVVN
+4624 
-4638 VNGVNYTV
+4638 
-4646 TAADLAN
+4646 
-4653 GYITAAIPVT
+4653 
-4663 GEGPVAIHAEAVDAQ
+4663 
-4678 GNVDVA
+4678 
-4684 DADVTV
+4684 
-4690 TVDTVPA
+4690 
-4697 DLIGAITIPEDLN
+4697 
-4710 GDGILNADE
+4710 
-4719 LGTDGSFNAQVALG
+4719 
-4733 PDALDGT
+4733 
-4740 VVNVNGVNYTV
+4740 
-4751 TAADLANGYITAAI
+4751 
-4765 PVTGEGPVAIHAEAV
+4765 
-4780 DAQGNVD
+4780 
-4787 VADADVTLT
+4787 
-4796 IDTTPQDLI
+4796 
-4805 TAITVPEDLNGD
+4805 
-4817 GILNAAE
+4817 
-4824 LGTDGTF
+4824 
-4831 NAQVAL
+4831 
-4837 GPDAVNGT
+4837 
-4845 VVNVN
+4845 
-4850 GVNYTVTAA
+4850 
-4859 DLANG
+4859 
-4864 YITATLDATAADPVT
+4864 
-4879 GQIVIHAEAVDA
+4879 
-4891 QGNVDVADAD
+4891 
-4901 VTVTVDTVPADLIG
+4901 
-4915 AITIP
+4915 
-4920 EDLNGDGILNA
+4920 
-4931 DELGTDGSFN
+4931 
-4941 AQVAL
+4941 
-4946 GPDAL
+4946 
-4951 DGTVVN
+4951 
-4957 VNGTNYT
+4957 
-4964 VTAADLANGYITAIL
+4964 
-4979 AATAADPVTG
+4979 
-4989 QIVIHAEA
+4989 
-4997 VDAQGNVDVAD
+4997 
-5008 ADVTVTIDTTP
+5008 
-5019 QDLITAITVPED
+5019 
-5031 LNGDGILN
+5031 
-5039 AAELGTDGTF
+5039 
-5049 NAQVALG
+5049 
-5056 PDAIDGTVVNVNGTN
+5056 
-5071 YTVTAADITNGY
+5071 
-5083 ITATLDAT
+5083 
-5091 AADPVTGQIVIHAE
+5091 
-5105 AVDAQGNVDVA
+5105 
-5116 DADVTVTIDTTP
+5116 
-5128 QDLITAITV
+5128 
-5137 PEDLNGDGI
+5137 
-5146 LNAAELGTDGT
+5146 
-5157 FNAQVA
+5157 
-5163 LGPDAVDGTV
+5163 
-5173 VNVNGT
+5173 
-5179 NYTVTAADLA
+5179 
-5189 NGYITAILAATAAD
+5189 
-5203 PVTGQIV
+5203 
-5210 IHAEAVDAQGNVDV
+5210 
-5224 ADADVTLT
+5224 
-5232 IDTTPQDLITAIT
+5232 
-5245 VPEDLNGDGILN
+5245 
-5257 AAELGT
+5257 
-5263 DGTFNAQVALGPDAI
+5263 
-5278 DGTVVNV
+5278 
-5285 NGTNYTVTAAD
+5285 
-5296 ITNGYITATLDATAA
+5296 
-5311 DPVTGQIVI
+5311 
-5320 HAEAVDAQGNVDV
+5320 
-5333 ADADVTVTID
+5333 
-5343 TTPQDLI
+5343 
-5350 TAITVPEDLN
+5350 
-5360 GDGIL
+5360 
-5365 NAAELGT
+5365 
-5372 DGTFNAQVALGPDA
+5372 
-5386 VDGTVVNVNGT
+5386 
-5397 NYTVT
+5397 
-5402 AADLANG
+5402 
-5409 YITAILAATAADP
+5409 
-5422 VTGQIVIHA
+5422 
-5431 EAVDAQGN
+5431 
-5439 VDVADADVTL
+5439 
-5449 TIDTTP
+5449 
-5455 QDLITAITV
+5455 
-5464 PEDLNGDGI
+5464 
-5473 LNAAE
+5473 
-5478 LGTDGTFNAQVALG
+5478 
-5492 PDAIDGTVVNVNG
+5492 
-5505 TNYTVTAADIT
+5505 
-5516 NGYITATLDA
+5516 
-5526 TAADPV
+5526 
-5532 TGQIVI
+5532 
-5538 HAEAVDAQG
+5538 
-5547 NVDVADADV
+5547 
-5556 TVTIDTTPQD
+5556 
-5566 LITAIT
+5566 
-5572 VPEDLNGDGIL
+5572 
-5583 NAAELGTDG
+5583 
-5592 TFNAQVALGPDAIDG
+5592 
-5607 TVVNVNG
+5607 
-5614 TNYTVTAADL
+5614 
-5624 TNGYITATLD
+5624 
-5634 ATAADPV
+5634 
-5641 TGQIVIHAEAVDAQ
+5641 
-5655 GNVDVADADV
+5655 
-5665 TLTIDTTPQDLI
+5665 
-5677 TAITVPE
+5677 
-5684 DLNGDGILNAAE
+5684 
-5696 LGTDGTFNAQVALG
+5696 
-5710 PDAVDGT
+5710 
-5717 VVNVNGTNYTVTAAD
+5717 TNYTVTAAD

-5815 VALGPDAVDGTVVNV
+5815 VALGPDAIDGTVVNVNGTNYTVTAADLANGYITATLDATAADPVTGQIVIHAEAVDAQGNVDVADADVTLTIDTTPQDLITAITIPEDLNGDGILNAAELGTDGTFNAQVALGPDAIDGTVVNVNGTNYTVTAADLANGYITATLDATAADPVTGQIVIHAEAVDEQGNVDVADADVTLTIDTTPQDLITAITIPEDLNGDGILNAAELGTDGTFNAQVALGPDAIDGTVVNVNGTNYTVTAADLANGYITATLDATAADPVTGQIVIHAEAVDAQGNVDVADADVTLTIDTTPQDLITAITVPEDLNGDGILNADELGTDGSFNAQVALGPDAIDGTVVNV

-5936 VVVTVNGV
+5936 VVVTVNGI

-5959 DVLGSGLA
+5959 DVAGSGLA

-6133 LGIGLLGTLTGTMDV
+6133 AGIGLLGTLTGTMDV

-6236 IDPVT
+6236 TDPVT

-6260 NVVMAE
+6260 NVVTAE

-6291 AGIDLQLLGN
+6291 AGLDLQLLGN

-6314 TATFTFDAII
+6314 TATFTFDAVI

-6358 IDLTLIG
+6358 IDLSLIG

-6468 DGNYTYTPTVDGANL
+6468 DGNYTYTPTVNGANL

-6621 TRIVVA
+6621 TRTVVA

-6736 VAGTPATVVGV
+6736 VVGTPATVVGV

-6779 VTDPVTGRTDT
+6779 VSDPVTGRTDT

-6868 SQFTI
+6868 SQFTV

-6908 GTWVNTAYSGSA
+6908 TTWVDTAYSGSA
-6920 TALAGVLGAPAY
+6920 TALAGVLGAPAF

-7157 TVSYDAGTQTATIS
+7157 TVSYDAATQTATIS

>member
-316 DLITGT
+316 DPITGT

-508 NVPSDAAAT
+508 NIPADATNT
-517 AVTIVINGVTYT
+517 AVTVVINGVTYN
-529 ATVDSAAGTW
+529 ATVDKTAGTW
-539 TVSVPGSGLTADA
+539 TVSVPGSGLVADA

-565 AGNSSSVNDTQ
+565 AGNSSTVNDTQ
-576 TYTLDTAAPSA
+576 IYTLDTAAPAA

-648 PAGNPSLPGTGTV
+648 PAGNPSLPGTAIVDAVGPNTDGVNFTV
-661 SADITAPVVALD
+661 DSVTADNVINASEASGNVTVTGVLENVPADAANTVV
-673 DVLTNDSTP
+673 
-682 ALTGTVNDPTATV
+682 TVVINGQTYTATV
-695 VVNVDGVDYPAVN
+695 DSTA
-708 NGDGTWTLADN
+708 GTWTVSVPGSDLTAD
-719 TLPTLA
+719 A
-725 DGPHTITVTATDA
+725 DKTIDAKVTFTDA
-738 AGNVGNDTAV
+738 AGNSSSVNDTQTY
-748 VTIDTVAPNAPVL
+748 TIDTTAPDAPVINPVNGT
-761 DPINATD
+761 DPITGTAEPGSTVTVTYPNGDTATVVAGPDGSWSVPNPGLNDGDEVEAIATD
-768 PVSGQAEPGST
+768 PAGNPSLPGTAIVDAVGPNTDGVNFTVDSVTADNVINASEASGNVTVTGVLKNVPADAANTVVTVVINGQTYTATVDSTAGTWAVSVSGSDLTADADKTIDAKVTFTDAAGNSSSVNDTQTYTIDTTAPDAPVINPVNGTDPITGTAEPGST

-1552 ATVVVNVDGVDYPTV
+1552 ATVVVNVDGVDYPAV

-2861 GDGTWTLADNI
+2861 GDGTWTLADNT

-3107 DVTVTVDTLPADL
+3107 DVTVTVDTVPADL

-3323 DTLPADLIGA
+3323 DTVPADLIGA

-3532 VDTLPADLIGAI
+3532 VDT
-3544 TIPEDLN
+3544 
-3551 GDGILNADELGT
+3551 
-3563 DGSFNA
+3563 
-3569 QVALG
+3569 V
-3574 PDALD
+3574 
-3579 GTVVNVN
+3579 
-3586 GVNYTVTAADL
+3586 
-3597 ANGYITAAIPVTGEG
+3597 
-3612 PVAIHAEA
+3612 
-3620 VDAQGN
+3620 
-3626 VDVADADVTVTV
+3626 
-3638 DTLPA
+3638 
-3643 DLIGAITIPED
+3643 
-3654 LNGDGILNADELG
+3654 
-3667 TDGSFNAQVALGPD
+3667 
-3681 ALDGTVVNV
+3681 
-3690 NGVNYT
+3690 
-3696 VTAADLAN
+3696 
-3704 GYITAAIPVTGEGP
+3704 
-3718 VAIHA
+3718 
-3723 EAVDAQGNVDVADA
+3723 
-3737 DVTVTVDTLPADLIG
+3737 
-3752 AITIPE
+3752 
-3758 DLNGDG
+3758 
-3764 ILNAD
+3764 
-3769 ELGTDG
+3769 
-3775 SFNAQVALGPDALD
+3775 
-3789 GTVVNVNGVN
+3789 
-3799 YTVTAADLANGYIT
+3799 
-3813 AAIPVTGEG
+3813 
-3822 PVAIHAEAV
+3822 
-3831 DAQGN
+3831 
-3836 VDVADA
+3836 
-3842 DVTVTV
+3842 
-3848 DTLPADLIGAIT
+3848 
-3860 IPEDL
+3860 
-3865 NGDGILN
+3865 
-3872 ADELGTDGSFN
+3872 
-3883 AQVALGPD
+3883 
-3891 ALDGTVVNVNGVNYT
+3891 
-3906 VTAADLANGYITA
+3906 
-3919 AIPVTG
+3919 
-3925 EGPVA
+3925 
-3930 IHAEAVDAQGNV
+3930 
-3942 DVADADVTV
+3942 
-3951 TVDTLP
+3951 
-3957 ADLIGAIT
+3957 
-3965 IPEDLNGD
+3965 
-3973 GILNADELG
+3973 
-3982 TDGSFNAQVALG
+3982 
-3994 PDALDGTVVNVNGV
+3994 
-4008 NYTVTAA
+4008 
-4015 DLANGY
+4015 
-4021 ITAAIPVTGEGPVA
+4021 
-4035 IHAEAVDA
+4035 
-4043 QGNVDVADADVTV
+4043 
-4056 TVDTLPADLI
+4056 PADLI

-4228 NGYITAAIPVTGEG
+4228 NGYITATLDATAADPVTGQIVIHAEAVDAQGNLDVADADVTLTIDTTPQDLITAITVPEDLNGDGILNAAELGTDGTFNAQVALG
-4242 PVAIHAEAVDA
+4242 PDAVDGTVVNVNGTNYTVTAADLANGYITATLDATAADPVTGQIVIHAEAVDA

-4305 VALGPDAVNGTVVN
+4305 VALGPDAVDGTVVN
-4319 VNGVNYTVTA
+4319 VNGTNYTVTA
-4329 ADLANGYIT
+4329 ADLTNGYIT

-4370 ADVTV
+4370 ADVTL
-4375 TVDTVPADL
+4375 TIDTTPQDL
-4384 IGAITIPEDL
+4384 ITAITVPEDL
-4394 NGDGILNADELGTDG
+4394 NGDGILNAAELGTDG
-4409 SFNAQ
+4409 TFNAQ
-4414 VALGPDALDG
+4414 VALGPDAVDG
-4424 TVVNVNGV
+4424 TVVNVNG
-4432 NYTVTAADLA
+4432 T
-4442 NGYITAA
+4442 
-4449 IPVTGEGPVA
+4449 
-4459 IHAEAVDAQGNVD
+4459 
-4472 VADADVTVTVDT
+4472 
-4484 LPADLIGAITIP
+4484 
-4496 EDLNGD
+4496 
-4502 GILNADEL
+4502 
-4510 GTDGSFNAQVAL
+4510 
-4522 GPDAL
+4522 
-4527 DGTVV
+4527 
-4532 NVNGVNYTVTAADL
+4532 
-4546 ANGYITAAIPVT
+4546 
-4558 GEGPVA
+4558 
-4564 IHAEAVDAQGNVD
+4564 
-4577 VADADVTVTVDTLPA
+4577 
-4592 DLIGAIT
+4592 
-4599 IPEDL
+4599 
-4604 NGDGILNADELGTDG
+4604 
-4619 SFNAQ
+4619 
-4624 VALGPDALDGTVVN
+4624 
-4638 VNGVNYTV
+4638 
-4646 TAADLAN
+4646 
-4653 GYITAAIPVT
+4653 
-4663 GEGPVAIHAEAVDAQ
+4663 
-4678 GNVDVA
+4678 
-4684 DADVTV
+4684 
-4690 TVDTVPA
+4690 
-4697 DLIGAITIPEDLN
+4697 
-4710 GDGILNADE
+4710 
-4719 LGTDGSFNAQVALG
+4719 
-4733 PDALDGT
+4733 
-4740 VVNVNGVNYTV
+4740 NYTV

-4837 GPDAVNGT
+4837 GPDAV
-4845 VVNVN
+4845 
-4850 GVNYTVTAA
+4850 
-4859 DLANG
+4859 
-4864 YITATLDATAADPVT
+4864 
-4879 GQIVIHAEAVDA
+4879 
-4891 QGNVDVADAD
+4891 
-4901 VTVTVDTVPADLIG
+4901 
-4915 AITIP
+4915 
-4920 EDLNGDGILNA
+4920 
-4931 DELGTDGSFN
+4931 
-4941 AQVAL
+4941 
-4946 GPDAL
+4946 

-4964 VTAADLANGYITAIL
+4964 VTAADL
-4979 AATAADPVTG
+4979 
-4989 QIVIHAEA
+4989 
-4997 VDAQGNVDVAD
+4997 
-5008 ADVTVTIDTTP
+5008 
-5019 QDLITAITVPED
+5019 
-5031 LNGDGILN
+5031 
-5039 AAELGTDGTF
+5039 
-5049 NAQVALG
+5049 
-5056 PDAIDGTVVNVNGTN
+5056 
-5071 YTVTAADITNGY
+5071 TNGY
-5083 ITATLDAT
+5083 ITATLD
-5091 AADPVTGQIVIHAE
+5091 
-5105 AVDAQGNVDVA
+5105 
-5116 DADVTVTIDTTP
+5116 
-5128 QDLITAITV
+5128 
-5137 PEDLNGDGI
+5137 
-5146 LNAAELGTDGT
+5146 
-5157 FNAQVA
+5157 
-5163 LGPDAVDGTV
+5163 
-5173 VNVNGT
+5173 
-5179 NYTVTAADLA
+5179 
-5189 NGYITAILAATAAD
+5189 ATAAD

-5263 DGTFNAQVALGPDAI
+5263 DGTFNAQVALGPDA
-5278 DGTVVNV
+5278 
-5285 NGTNYTVTAAD
+5285 
-5296 ITNGYITATLDATAA
+5296 
-5311 DPVTGQIVI
+5311 
-5320 HAEAVDAQGNVDV
+5320 
-5333 ADADVTVTID
+5333 
-5343 TTPQDLI
+5343 
-5350 TAITVPEDLN
+5350 
-5360 GDGIL
+5360 
-5365 NAAELGT
+5365 
-5372 DGTFNAQVALGPDA
+5372 

-5409 YITAILAATAADP
+5409 YITATLDATAADP

-5492 PDAIDGTVVNVNG
+5492 PDAV
-5505 TNYTVTAADIT
+5505 
-5516 NGYITATLDA
+5516 
-5526 TAADPV
+5526 
-5532 TGQIVI
+5532 
-5538 HAEAVDAQG
+5538 
-5547 NVDVADADV
+5547 
-5556 TVTIDTTPQD
+5556 
-5566 LITAIT
+5566 
-5572 VPEDLNGDGIL
+5572 
-5583 NAAELGTDG
+5583 
-5592 TFNAQVALGPDAIDG
+5592 DG

-5624 TNGYITATLD
+5624 ANGYITAILA

-5884 VTLDVTPPD
+5884 LTIDTTPQDLITAITVPEDLNGDGILNAAELGTDGTFNAQVALGPDAVDGTVVNVNGTNYTVTAADLANGYITAILAATAADPVTGQIVIHAEAVDAQGNVDVADADVTVTLDVTPPD

-5936 VVVTVNGV
+5936 VVVTVNGI

-5959 DVLGSGLA
+5959 DVAGSGLA

-6468 DGNYTYTPTVDGANL
+6468 DGNYTYTPTVNGANL

-6490 YTLLDPVTGNTSEAT
+6490 YILLDPVTGNTSEAT

-6573 VIGSK
+6573 VIGAK

-6621 TRIVVA
+6621 TRTVVA

-7157 TVSYDAGTQTATIS
+7157 SVSYDAASQTATIS

>member
-9 KDSHDTLSTIQG
+9 KDNHKTLVTTEG

-216 AAGNVTITGVLK
+216 ASGNVTITGVLK

-300 DTTAPNAPVID
+300 DTTAPNAPVIN

-316 DLITGT
+316 DPITGT

-375 PATAVVDAVAP
+375 PGTAIVDAVGP
-386 TVALDDVLTNDS
+386 NT
-398 TPALTG
+398 
-404 TVNDPTATVVV
+404 
-415 NVDGVDYPAV
+415 DGVNFAV
-425 NNGDGTWTLADNT
+425 
-438 LPTLADGPHTIT
+438 
-450 VTATDAAGN
+450 
-459 VGTDTGVVTVDT
+459 
-471 AAPNTAGVT
+471 
-480 FTIDS
+480 DS

-496 AAGNVTITGVLK
+496 AAGNVTITGILK

-539 TVSVPGSGLTADA
+539 TVSVPGSGLVADT

-565 AGNSSSVNDTQ
+565 AGNSSTVNDTQ
-576 TYTLDTAAPSA
+576 IYTLDTAAPSA

-648 PAGNPSLPGTGTV
+648 PAGNPSLPGTAIVDAVGPNTDGVNFAVDSVTADNVINASEASGNVTVTGVLKNVPADAANTVVTVVINGQTYTATVDSTAGTWTVSVPGSELTADADKTIDAKVTFTDAAGNSSSVNDTQTYTLDTTAPDAPVINPVNGTDPITGTAEPGSTVTVTYPNGDTATVVAGPDGTWTVPNPGLNDGDEVTAVATDPAGNPSLPGTAIVDAVGPNTDGVNFAVDSVTADNVINASEAAGNVTITGILKNVPADAANTVVTVVINGQTYTATVDSAAGTWTVSVPGSGLVADTDKTIDAKVTFTDAAGNSSSVNDTQTYTVDTTAPDAPVINPVNGTDPITGTAEPGSTVTVTYPDGTTATVVAGTDGSWSVSNPGNLVDGDTVTATATDPAGNTSLPGTGTV

-695 VVNVDGVDYPAVN
+695 VVNVDGTDYPAVN

-719 TLPTLA
+719 TLPALT

-934 PINATDPVSGQAEP
+934 PINATDPVTGTAEA

-1113 VSGQAEPGSTVTV
+1113 VTGTAEAGSTVTV

-1279 INATDPVSG
+1279 INATDPVTG
-1288 QAEPGSTVTVTYP
+1288 TAEAGSTVTVTYP

-1313 GSWSVPNPGNL
+1313 GTWSVPNPGNL

-1433 TAVVTIDTVAPN
+1433 TAVVTIDTTAPTL
-1445 APVLDPINATDPV
+1445 AIITDDLALAAGETANI
-1458 SGQAEPGSTV
+1458 SFIFSEAV
-1468 TVTYPDG
+1468 TGFDANDITLIGGTLSALVTTDNITWTAVFTPDG
-1475 TTATVV
+1475 TGTAPSISV
-1481 AGTDGSWS
+1481 ANGTYTDLAGNLGTGDVLDGTDGFI
-1489 VPNPGNLVDGD
+1489 VD
-1500 TVTATATDPAGNTS
+1500 
-1514 LPGTGTVSAD
+1514 
-1524 ITAPVVALDDVLT
+1524 IIAPVVGFTNVTT
-1537 NDSTPAL
+1537 NDDTPPL
-1544 TGTVNDPT
+1544 TGTIDDPT
-1552 ATVVVNVDGVDYPTV
+1552 ATVVVTVDGLNYNAT

-1582 TLADGP
+1582 
-1588 HTITVTATDAAGN
+1588 
-1601 VGNDTA
+1601 
-1607 VVTIDTVAPN
+1607 
-1617 APVLDPINATDPVSG
+1617 S
-1632 QAEPG
+1632 
-1637 STVTVTYPDGTTATV
+1637 
-1652 VAGTDGSWSVPNPG
+1652 
-1666 NLVDGDTVTA
+1666 
-1676 TATDPA
+1676 
-1682 GNTSLPGT
+1682 
-1690 GTVSA
+1690 
-1695 DITAPVVA
+1695 
-1703 LDDVLTNDSTPALT
+1703 
-1717 GTVNDPTATVVVN
+1717 
-1730 VDGVDYPAVNNGDG
+1730 
-1744 TWTLADN
+1744 
-1751 TLPTLADGPHT
+1751 
-1762 ITVTA
+1762 
-1767 TDAAGNVGNDT
+1767 
-1778 AVVTIDTV
+1778 
-1786 APNAP
+1786 
-1791 VLDPIN
+1791 
-1797 ATDPVSGQAEPGS
+1797 
-1810 TVTVT
+1810 
-1815 YPDGTTATVVAGTDG
+1815 
-1830 SWSVPNPG
+1830 
-1838 NLVDGDTVTATATDP
+1838 
-1853 AGNTSLPGTGTV
+1853 
-1865 SADITAPVVALDD
+1865 
-1878 VLTNDSTPALTG
+1878 
-1890 TVNDPTATVVVN
+1890 
-1902 VDGVDYPAV
+1902 
-1911 NNGDG
+1911 
-1916 TWTLADNT
+1916 
-1924 LPTLA
+1924 
-1929 DGPHTITVTAT
+1929 
-1940 DAAGNVGNDTAV
+1940 
-1952 VTIDTVAP
+1952 
-1960 NAPVLDPINATDPVS
+1960 
-1975 GQAEPGSTVTVT
+1975 
-1987 YPDGTTATVV
+1987 
-1997 AGTDGSWSVP
+1997 
-2007 NPGNLVDGDTV
+2007 
-2018 TATATDPAGNTS
+2018 
-2030 LPGTGTVSA
+2030 
-2039 DITAPVVALD
+2039 
-2049 DVLTNDSTPA
+2049 
-2059 LTGTVNDPTATV
+2059 
-2071 VVNVDGVDY
+2071 
-2080 PAVNNGDGTW
+2080 
-2090 TLADNTLPT
+2090 
-2099 LADGPHTITVTATDA
+2099 
-2114 AGNVGND
+2114 
-2121 TAVVTIDTV
+2121 
-2130 APNAPVLDPI
+2130 
-2140 NATDPVSGQAEPG
+2140 
-2153 STVTVTYPDGT
+2153 
-2164 TATVV
+2164 
-2169 AGTDGSWSVP
+2169 
-2179 NPGNLVDGD
+2179 
-2188 TVTATATDPAG
+2188 
-2199 NTSLPGTG
+2199 
-2207 TVSADITAPVVAL
+2207 
-2220 DDVLTNDST
+2220 
-2229 PALTGTVNDP
+2229 
-2239 TATVVVNVDGV
+2239 
-2250 DYPAVNNGDG
+2250 
-2260 TWTLADNTLPTL
+2260 
-2272 ADGPHT
+2272 
-2278 ITVTAT
+2278 
-2284 DAAGNVGND
+2284 
-2293 TAVVTI
+2293 
-2299 DTVAPNAPV
+2299 
-2308 LDPIN
+2308 
-2313 ATDPVSGQA
+2313 
-2322 EPGSTVTVTYPD
+2322 
-2334 GTTATVVAGTDGSWS
+2334 
-2349 VPNPGNLVDGDTV
+2349 
-2362 TATATDPAGNTSLPG
+2362 
-2377 TGTVSADITAPVVA
+2377 
-2391 LDDVL
+2391 
-2396 TNDSTPALTG
+2396 
-2406 TVNDPTATVVVN
+2406 
-2418 VDGVDYPAV
+2418 
-2427 NNGDGTWTLADNTL
+2427 
-2441 PTLADGPHTITVTA
+2441 
-2455 TDAAGNV
+2455 
-2462 GNDTAVVTID
+2462 
-2472 TVAPNAPVLDP
+2472 
-2483 INATDPV
+2483 
-2490 SGQAEPGSTVTVT
+2490 
-2503 YPDGTTA
+2503 
-2510 TVVAGT
+2510 
-2516 DGSWSVPNPG
+2516 
-2526 NLVDGDTVTATATD
+2526 
-2540 PAGNTSLPG
+2540 
-2549 TGTVSADITAPVV
+2549 
-2562 ALDDVL
+2562 
-2568 TNDSTP
+2568 
-2574 ALTGTVNDPTATVVV
+2574 
-2589 NVDGVD
+2589 
-2595 YPAVN
+2595 
-2600 NGDGTWTLAD
+2600 
-2610 NTLPTLADGPHT
+2610 
-2622 ITVTATDAAGNVG
+2622 
-2635 NDTAV
+2635 
-2640 VTIDTVAPNA
+2640 
-2650 PVLDPI
+2650 
-2656 NATDPVSG
+2656 
-2664 QAEPGSTVTVTYPD
+2664 
-2678 GTTATVVAG
+2678 
-2687 TDGSW
+2687 
-2692 SVPNPG
+2692 
-2698 NLVDGDTVTATATDP
+2698 
-2713 AGNTSLPGTGTV
+2713 
-2725 SADITAPVVALD
+2725 
-2737 DVLTNDS
+2737 
-2744 TPALTGTVNDPTAT
+2744 
-2758 VVVNVD
+2758 
-2764 GVDYP
+2764 
-2769 AVNNGDGTWTLADN
+2769 
-2783 TLPTLADGPHT
+2783 
-2794 ITVTATDAAGNVGN
+2794 
-2808 DTAVVTID
+2808 
-2816 TSLPVVS
+2816 
-2823 LDDLTTNDTT
+2823 
-2833 PALTGAIDDPT
+2833 
-2844 ATVVVNVDGIDY
+2844 
-2856 PATNN
+2856 
-2861 GDGTWTLADNI
+2861 
-2872 LPALIDGPHTVTVT
+2872 LIDGPHNVSVT
-2886 ATDPAGNTATDTATL
+2886 ATDPAGNVSIPAT
-2901 TIDTVPADLI
+2901 
-2911 GAITIPEDLNGDG
+2911 G
-2924 ILNADELGTDGSF
+2924 
-2937 NAQVA
+2937 
-2942 LGPDALDGTVVNV
+2942 
-2955 NGVNY
+2955 
-2960 TVTAA
+2960 
-2965 DLANGYITAAIPVTG
+2965 
-2980 EGPVAIHAEAVD
+2980 
-2992 AQGNVDVADADVT
+2992 
-3005 VTVDTVPADLIGA
+3005 
-3018 ITIPEDLNG
+3018 
-3027 DGILNADELGT
+3027 
-3038 DGSFNAQVALGPDA
+3038 
-3052 LDGTVVNVN
+3052 
-3061 GVNYTVTAADLANGY
+3061 
-3076 ITAAIPVTGEGP
+3076 
-3088 VAIHAEA
+3088 
-3095 VDAQGNVDVADA
+3095 
-3107 DVTVTVDTLPADL
+3107 
-3120 IGAITIPED
+3120 
-3129 LNGDGI
+3129 
-3135 LNADELGTDGSFNAQ
+3135 
-3150 VALGPDAL
+3150 
-3158 DGTVVNV
+3158 
-3165 NGVNYTVTAADL
+3165 
-3177 ANGYITAAIPVT
+3177 
-3189 GEGPVAIHAEAV
+3189 
-3201 DAQGNV
+3201 
-3207 DVADADVTVTVDTV
+3207 
-3221 PADLIGAITIPE
+3221 
-3233 DLNGDGILN
+3233 
-3242 ADELGTDGSFNA
+3242 
-3254 QVALGP
+3254 
-3260 DALDGTVVNVN
+3260 
-3271 GVNYTVTAA
+3271 
-3280 DLANG
+3280 
-3285 YITAAIPVTGEGP
+3285 
-3298 VAIHAEAV
+3298 
-3306 DAQGNVDVADAD
+3306 
-3318 VTVTV
+3318 
-3323 DTLPADLIGA
+3323 
-3333 ITIPEDLNGD
+3333 
-3343 GILNADELGTDG
+3343 
-3355 SFNAQVALGPD
+3355 
-3366 ALDGTVVNVNGVN
+3366 
-3379 YTVTAADLAN
+3379 
-3389 GYITAAIPVTGE
+3389 
-3401 GPVAIHAEAVDA
+3401 
-3413 QGNVDVAD
+3413 
-3421 ADVTVTVDTVP
+3421 
-3432 ADLIG
+3432 
-3437 AITIPEDLNGD
+3437 
-3448 GILNADELGTD
+3448 
-3459 GSFNAQV
+3459 
-3466 ALGPD
+3466 
-3471 ALDGTVVNVNGVN
+3471 
-3484 YTVTA
+3484 
-3489 ADLANGYITAAIP
+3489 
-3502 VTGEGPVAIHAEAVD
+3502 
-3517 AQGNVDVAD
+3517 
-3526 ADVTVT
+3526 
-3532 VDTLPADLIGAI
+3532 
-3544 TIPEDLN
+3544 
-3551 GDGILNADELGT
+3551 
-3563 DGSFNA
+3563 
-3569 QVALG
+3569 
-3574 PDALD
+3574 
-3579 GTVVNVN
+3579 
-3586 GVNYTVTAADL
+3586 
-3597 ANGYITAAIPVTGEG
+3597 
-3612 PVAIHAEA
+3612 
-3620 VDAQGN
+3620 
-3626 VDVADADVTVTV
+3626 
-3638 DTLPA
+3638 
-3643 DLIGAITIPED
+3643 
-3654 LNGDGILNADELG
+3654 
-3667 TDGSFNAQVALGPD
+3667 
-3681 ALDGTVVNV
+3681 
-3690 NGVNYT
+3690 
-3696 VTAADLAN
+3696 
-3704 GYITAAIPVTGEGP
+3704 
-3718 VAIHA
+3718 
-3723 EAVDAQGNVDVADA
+3723 
-3737 DVTVTVDTLPADLIG
+3737 
-3752 AITIPE
+3752 
-3758 DLNGDG
+3758 
-3764 ILNAD
+3764 
-3769 ELGTDG
+3769 
-3775 SFNAQVALGPDALD
+3775 
-3789 GTVVNVNGVN
+3789 
-3799 YTVTAADLANGYIT
+3799 
-3813 AAIPVTGEG
+3813 
-3822 PVAIHAEAV
+3822 
-3831 DAQGN
+3831 
-3836 VDVADA
+3836 
-3842 DVTVTV
+3842 
-3848 DTLPADLIGAIT
+3848 
-3860 IPEDL
+3860 
-3865 NGDGILN
+3865 
-3872 ADELGTDGSFN
+3872 
-3883 AQVALGPD
+3883 
-3891 ALDGTVVNVNGVNYT
+3891 
-3906 VTAADLANGYITA
+3906 
-3919 AIPVTG
+3919 
-3925 EGPVA
+3925 
-3930 IHAEAVDAQGNV
+3930 
-3942 DVADADVTV
+3942 
-3951 TVDTLP
+3951 
-3957 ADLIGAIT
+3957 
-3965 IPEDLNGD
+3965 
-3973 GILNADELG
+3973 
-3982 TDGSFNAQVALG
+3982 
-3994 PDALDGTVVNVNGV
+3994 
-4008 NYTVTAA
+4008 
-4015 DLANGY
+4015 
-4021 ITAAIPVTGEGPVA
+4021 
-4035 IHAEAVDA
+4035 
-4043 QGNVDVADADVTV
+4043 
-4056 TVDTLPADLI
+4056 
-4066 GAITIPEDLNG
+4066 
-4077 DGILNAD
+4077 
-4084 ELGTDGSFNAQVAL
+4084 
-4098 GPDALDGTVVNVNG
+4098 
-4112 VNYTV
+4112 
-4117 TAADLANGYIT
+4117 
-4128 AAIPVTGEGPVAIHA
+4128 
-4143 EAVDAQGNVDVADAD
+4143 
-4158 VTVTVDTVPADL
+4158 
-4170 IGAITIPEDLNGDGI
+4170 
-4185 LNADELGTDGSFNA
+4185 
-4199 QVALGPD
+4199 
-4206 ALDGTVVNVN
+4206 
-4216 GVNYTVTAADLA
+4216 
-4228 NGYITAAIPVTGEG
+4228 
-4242 PVAIHAEAVDA
+4242 
-4253 QGNVDVADADVTL
+4253 
-4266 TIDTT
+4266 
-4271 PQDLI
+4271 
-4276 TAITVPE
+4276 
-4283 DLNGDGILN
+4283 
-4292 AAELGTDGTFNAQ
+4292 
-4305 VALGPDAVNGTVVN
+4305 
-4319 VNGVNYTVTA
+4319 
-4329 ADLANGYIT
+4329 
-4338 ATLDATAADPV
+4338 
-4349 TGQIVIHA
+4349 
-4357 EAVDAQGNVDVAD
+4357 
-4370 ADVTV
+4370 
-4375 TVDTVPADL
+4375 
-4384 IGAITIPEDL
+4384 
-4394 NGDGILNADELGTDG
+4394 
-4409 SFNAQ
+4409 
-4414 VALGPDALDG
+4414 
-4424 TVVNVNGV
+4424 
-4432 NYTVTAADLA
+4432 
-4442 NGYITAA
+4442 
-4449 IPVTGEGPVA
+4449 
-4459 IHAEAVDAQGNVD
+4459 
-4472 VADADVTVTVDT
+4472 
-4484 LPADLIGAITIP
+4484 
-4496 EDLNGD
+4496 
-4502 GILNADEL
+4502 
-4510 GTDGSFNAQVAL
+4510 
-4522 GPDAL
+4522 
-4527 DGTVV
+4527 
-4532 NVNGVNYTVTAADL
+4532 
-4546 ANGYITAAIPVT
+4546 
-4558 GEGPVA
+4558 
-4564 IHAEAVDAQGNVD
+4564 
-4577 VADADVTVTVDTLPA
+4577 
-4592 DLIGAIT
+4592 
-4599 IPEDL
+4599 
-4604 NGDGILNADELGTDG
+4604 
-4619 SFNAQ
+4619 
-4624 VALGPDALDGTVVN
+4624 
-4638 VNGVNYTV
+4638 
-4646 TAADLAN
+4646 
-4653 GYITAAIPVT
+4653 
-4663 GEGPVAIHAEAVDAQ
+4663 
-4678 GNVDVA
+4678 
-4684 DADVTV
+4684 
-4690 TVDTVPA
+4690 
-4697 DLIGAITIPEDLN
+4697 
-4710 GDGILNADE
+4710 
-4719 LGTDGSFNAQVALG
+4719 
-4733 PDALDGT
+4733 
-4740 VVNVNGVNYTV
+4740 
-4751 TAADLANGYITAAI
+4751 
-4765 PVTGEGPVAIHAEAV
+4765 
-4780 DAQGNVD
+4780 
-4787 VADADVTLT
+4787 
-4796 IDTTPQDLI
+4796 
-4805 TAITVPEDLNGD
+4805 
-4817 GILNAAE
+4817 
-4824 LGTDGTF
+4824 
-4831 NAQVAL
+4831 
-4837 GPDAVNGT
+4837 
-4845 VVNVN
+4845 
-4850 GVNYTVTAA
+4850 
-4859 DLANG
+4859 
-4864 YITATLDATAADPVT
+4864 
-4879 GQIVIHAEAVDA
+4879 
-4891 QGNVDVADAD
+4891 
-4901 VTVTVDTVPADLIG
+4901 
-4915 AITIP
+4915 
-4920 EDLNGDGILNA
+4920 
-4931 DELGTDGSFN
+4931 
-4941 AQVAL
+4941 
-4946 GPDAL
+4946 
-4951 DGTVVN
+4951 
-4957 VNGTNYT
+4957 
-4964 VTAADLANGYITAIL
+4964 
-4979 AATAADPVTG
+4979 
-4989 QIVIHAEA
+4989 
-4997 VDAQGNVDVAD
+4997 
-5008 ADVTVTIDTTP
+5008 TVTI
-5019 QDLITAITVPED
+5019 
-5031 LNGDGILN
+5031 
-5039 AAELGTDGTF
+5039 
-5049 NAQVALG
+5049 
-5056 PDAIDGTVVNVNGTN
+5056 
-5071 YTVTAADITNGY
+5071 
-5083 ITATLDAT
+5083 
-5091 AADPVTGQIVIHAE
+5091 
-5105 AVDAQGNVDVA
+5105 
-5116 DADVTVTIDTTP
+5116 
-5128 QDLITAITV
+5128 
-5137 PEDLNGDGI
+5137 
-5146 LNAAELGTDGT
+5146 
-5157 FNAQVA
+5157 
-5163 LGPDAVDGTV
+5163 
-5173 VNVNGT
+5173 
-5179 NYTVTAADLA
+5179 
-5189 NGYITAILAATAAD
+5189 
-5203 PVTGQIV
+5203 
-5210 IHAEAVDAQGNVDV
+5210 
-5224 ADADVTLT
+5224 
-5232 IDTTPQDLITAIT
+5232 
-5245 VPEDLNGDGILN
+5245 
-5257 AAELGT
+5257 
-5263 DGTFNAQVALGPDAI
+5263 
-5278 DGTVVNV
+5278 
-5285 NGTNYTVTAAD
+5285 
-5296 ITNGYITATLDATAA
+5296 
-5311 DPVTGQIVI
+5311 
-5320 HAEAVDAQGNVDV
+5320 
-5333 ADADVTVTID
+5333 
-5343 TTPQDLI
+5343 
-5350 TAITVPEDLN
+5350 
-5360 GDGIL
+5360 
-5365 NAAELGT
+5365 
-5372 DGTFNAQVALGPDA
+5372 
-5386 VDGTVVNVNGT
+5386 
-5397 NYTVT
+5397 
-5402 AADLANG
+5402 
-5409 YITAILAATAADP
+5409 
-5422 VTGQIVIHA
+5422 
-5431 EAVDAQGN
+5431 
-5439 VDVADADVTL
+5439 
-5449 TIDTTP
+5449 
-5455 QDLITAITV
+5455 
-5464 PEDLNGDGI
+5464 
-5473 LNAAE
+5473 
-5478 LGTDGTFNAQVALG
+5478 
-5492 PDAIDGTVVNVNG
+5492 
-5505 TNYTVTAADIT
+5505 
-5516 NGYITATLDA
+5516 
-5526 TAADPV
+5526 
-5532 TGQIVI
+5532 
-5538 HAEAVDAQG
+5538 
-5547 NVDVADADV
+5547 
-5556 TVTIDTTPQD
+5556 
-5566 LITAIT
+5566 
-5572 VPEDLNGDGIL
+5572 
-5583 NAAELGTDG
+5583 
-5592 TFNAQVALGPDAIDG
+5592 
-5607 TVVNVNG
+5607 
-5614 TNYTVTAADL
+5614 
-5624 TNGYITATLD
+5624 
-5634 ATAADPV
+5634 
-5641 TGQIVIHAEAVDAQ
+5641 
-5655 GNVDVADADV
+5655 
-5665 TLTIDTTPQDLI
+5665 
-5677 TAITVPE
+5677 
-5684 DLNGDGILNAAE
+5684 
-5696 LGTDGTFNAQVALG
+5696 
-5710 PDAVDGT
+5710 
-5717 VVNVNGTNYTVTAAD
+5717 
-5732 LANGYITATLDA
+5732 
-5744 TAADPVTGQI
+5744 
-5754 VIHAEAVDAQGNVDV
+5754 
-5769 ADADVTLT
+5769 
-5777 IDTTPQ
+5777 
-5783 DLITAITVPED
+5783 
-5794 LNGDGILNAAELGT
+5794 
-5808 DGTFNAQ
+5808 
-5815 VALGPDAVDGTVVNV
+5815 
-5830 NGTNYTVTAADLANG
+5830 
-5845 YITATLDAT
+5845 
-5854 AADPVTGQ
+5854 
-5862 IVIHAEAVDAQGNV
+5862 
-5876 DVADADVT
+5876 
-5884 VTLDVTPPD
+5884 
-5893 ITTTVLAIDPVTA
+5893 
-5906 DNILDATEA
+5906 
-5915 GGSVTLTGTL
+5915 S
-5925 TNIPTDAVTTG
+5925 
-5936 VVVTVNGV
+5936 
-5944 DYTATVDAVAGTWTV
+5944 
-5959 DVLGSGLA
+5959 S
-5967 ADSDLTVDATATFTD
+5967 
-5982 LAGNASTLQDTQTYT
+5982 
-5997 LASSIIAFDNTDT
+5997 SSIIAFDNTDT

-6083 FDTATGQ
+6083 FDTTTGQ

-6156 YYTEVAEGNV
+6156 YYTEVADGNV
-6166 ITEINDAGEVDVVT
+6166 ITEINDAGQVDVVT
-6180 PTTVI
+6180 PTTVV
-6185 SEVNGQPVV
+6185 SAVNGQPVV

-6236 IDPVT
+6236 TDPVT

-6260 NVVMAE
+6260 NVVTAE

-6291 AGIDLQLLGN
+6291 AGLDLQLLGN

-6358 IDLTLIG
+6358 IDLSLIG

-6454 ATITGTYGTLVIDQ
+6454 ATIVGTYGTLVIDQ
-6468 DGNYTYTPTVDGANL
+6468 DGNYTYTPTVNGANL

-6573 VIGSK
+6573 VIGAK

-6621 TRIVVA
+6621 TRTVVA

-6736 VAGTPATVVGV
+6736 VVGTPATVVGV

-6974 YTPDGQTDWITGNVL
+6974 YTPDSQTDWITGNVL

-7157 TVSYDAGTQTATIS
+7157 SVSYDAASQTATIS

>member
-316 DLITGT
+316 DPITGT

-508 NVPSDAAAT
+508 NIPADATNT
-517 AVTIVINGVTYT
+517 AVTVVINGVTYN
-529 ATVDSAAGTW
+529 ATVDKTAGTW
-539 TVSVPGSGLTADA
+539 TVSVPGSGLVADA

-565 AGNSSSVNDTQ
+565 AGNSSTVNDTQ
-576 TYTLDTAAPSA
+576 IYTLDTAAPAA

-648 PAGNPSLPGTGTV
+648 PAGNPSLPGTAIVDAVGPNTDGVNFTV
-661 SADITAPVVALD
+661 DSVTADNVINASEASGNVTVTGVLENVPADAANTVV
-673 DVLTNDSTP
+673 
-682 ALTGTVNDPTATV
+682 TVVINGQTYTATV
-695 VVNVDGVDYPAVN
+695 DSTA
-708 NGDGTWTLADN
+708 GTWTVSVPGSDLTAD
-719 TLPTLA
+719 A
-725 DGPHTITVTATDA
+725 DKTIDAKVTFTDA
-738 AGNVGNDTAV
+738 AGNSSSVNDTQTY
-748 VTIDTVAPNAPVL
+748 TIDTTAPDAPVINPVNGT
-761 DPINATD
+761 DPIT
-768 PVSGQAEPGST
+768 GTAEPGST

-785 DGTTATVVAGTD
+785 NGDTATVVAGPD
-797 GSWSVPNPGNLVDGD
+797 GSWSVPNPGLNDGD
-812 TVTATATDPAGN
+812 EVEAIATDPAGN
-824 TSLPGT
+824 PSLPGT
-830 GTVSAD
+830 AIVDAVGPNTDGVNFTVDSVTAD
-836 ITAPVVALDDV
+836 NVINASEASGNVTVTGVLKNVPADAANTVV
-847 LTNDSTPALTG
+847 
-858 TVNDPTAT
+858 TVVINGQTYTAT
-866 VVVNVD
+866 VD
-872 GVDYPAVNNG
+872 STA
-882 DGTWTLADNTLPTL
+882 GTWAVSVSGSDLTAD
-896 ADGPHTITVTATDA
+896 ADKTIDAKVTFTDA
-910 AGNVG
+910 AGNSSSV
-915 NDTAVVTIDTVAPN
+915 NDTQTYTIDTTAPD
-929 APVLD
+929 APVINPVNGTD
-934 PINATDPVSGQAEP
+934 PI
-948 GSTVTVT
+948 
-955 YPDGTTAT
+955 
-963 VVAGTDGSWS
+963 
-973 VPNPG
+973 
-978 NLVDGDTVTAT
+978 
-989 ATDPA
+989 
-994 GNTSLPGTGTV
+994 TGT
-1005 SADITAPVVAL
+1005 
-1016 DDVLTN
+1016 
-1022 DSTPALTG
+1022 
-1030 TVNDPTAT
+1030 
-1038 VVVNV
+1038 
-1043 DGVDYPAVNNGDG
+1043 
-1056 TWTLADNTLP
+1056 
-1066 TLADGPHTITVTA
+1066 
-1079 TDAAGNVGNDTAV
+1079 
-1092 VTIDTVAPNA
+1092 
-1102 PVLDP
+1102 
-1107 INATDP
+1107 
-1113 VSGQAEPGSTVTV
+1113 
-1126 TYPDGT
+1126 
-1132 TATVVAGTDG
+1132 
-1142 SWSVPNPGNLVDG
+1142 
-1155 DTVTATATDPA
+1155 
-1166 GNTSLPGTGTV
+1166 
-1177 SADITAP
+1177 
-1184 VVALDDVLTNDST
+1184 
-1197 PALTG
+1197 
-1202 TVNDP
+1202 
-1207 TATVVVNVD
+1207 
-1216 GVDYPAVNNGDG
+1216 
-1228 TWTLA
+1228 
-1233 DNTLPTLADGPHTI
+1233 
-1247 TVTATDAA
+1247 
-1255 GNVGN
+1255 
-1260 DTAVVTIDT
+1260 
-1269 VAPNAPVLDP
+1269 
-1279 INATDPVSG
+1279 
-1288 QAEPGSTVTVTYP
+1288 
-1301 DGTTATVVAGTD
+1301 
-1313 GSWSVPNPGNL
+1313 
-1324 VDGDTVTATAT
+1324 
-1335 DPAGNTSLPGTG
+1335 
-1347 TVSADIT
+1347 
-1354 APVVALDDVLTN
+1354 
-1366 DSTPAL
+1366 
-1372 TGTVNDPTAT
+1372 
-1382 VVVNVDGVDY
+1382 
-1392 PAVNNGDGT
+1392 
-1401 WTLADNTLPTLADG
+1401 
-1415 PHTIT
+1415 
-1420 VTATD
+1420 
-1425 AAGNVGND
+1425 
-1433 TAVVTIDTVAPN
+1433 
-1445 APVLDPINATDPV
+1445 
-1458 SGQAEPGSTV
+1458 
-1468 TVTYPDG
+1468 
-1475 TTATVV
+1475 
-1481 AGTDGSWS
+1481 
-1489 VPNPGNLVDGD
+1489 
-1500 TVTATATDPAGNTS
+1500 
-1514 LPGTGTVSAD
+1514 
-1524 ITAPVVALDDVLT
+1524 
-1537 NDSTPAL
+1537 
-1544 TGTVNDPT
+1544 
-1552 ATVVVNVDGVDYPTV
+1552 
-1567 NNGDGT
+1567 
-1573 WTLADNTLP
+1573 
-1582 TLADGP
+1582 
-1588 HTITVTATDAAGN
+1588 
-1601 VGNDTA
+1601 
-1607 VVTIDTVAPN
+1607 
-1617 APVLDPINATDPVSG
+1617 
-1632 QAEPG
+1632 
-1637 STVTVTYPDGTTATV
+1637 
-1652 VAGTDGSWSVPNPG
+1652 
-1666 NLVDGDTVTA
+1666 
-1676 TATDPA
+1676 
-1682 GNTSLPGT
+1682 
-1690 GTVSA
+1690 
-1695 DITAPVVA
+1695 
-1703 LDDVLTNDSTPALT
+1703 
-1717 GTVNDPTATVVVN
+1717 
-1730 VDGVDYPAVNNGDG
+1730 
-1744 TWTLADN
+1744 
-1751 TLPTLADGPHT
+1751 
-1762 ITVTA
+1762 
-1767 TDAAGNVGNDT
+1767 
-1778 AVVTIDTV
+1778 
-1786 APNAP
+1786 
-1791 VLDPIN
+1791 
-1797 ATDPVSGQAEPGS
+1797 
-1810 TVTVT
+1810 
-1815 YPDGTTATVVAGTDG
+1815 
-1830 SWSVPNPG
+1830 
-1838 NLVDGDTVTATATDP
+1838 
-1853 AGNTSLPGTGTV
+1853 
-1865 SADITAPVVALDD
+1865 
-1878 VLTNDSTPALTG
+1878 
-1890 TVNDPTATVVVN
+1890 
-1902 VDGVDYPAV
+1902 
-1911 NNGDG
+1911 
-1916 TWTLADNT
+1916 
-1924 LPTLA
+1924 
-1929 DGPHTITVTAT
+1929 
-1940 DAAGNVGNDTAV
+1940 
-1952 VTIDTVAP
+1952 
-1960 NAPVLDPINATDPVS
+1960 
-1975 GQAEPGSTVTVT
+1975 
-1987 YPDGTTATVV
+1987 
-1997 AGTDGSWSVP
+1997 
-2007 NPGNLVDGDTV
+2007 
-2018 TATATDPAGNTS
+2018 
-2030 LPGTGTVSA
+2030 
-2039 DITAPVVALD
+2039 
-2049 DVLTNDSTPA
+2049 
-2059 LTGTVNDPTATV
+2059 
-2071 VVNVDGVDY
+2071 
-2080 PAVNNGDGTW
+2080 
-2090 TLADNTLPT
+2090 
-2099 LADGPHTITVTATDA
+2099 
-2114 AGNVGND
+2114 
-2121 TAVVTIDTV
+2121 
-2130 APNAPVLDPI
+2130 
-2140 NATDPVSGQAEPG
+2140 
-2153 STVTVTYPDGT
+2153 
-2164 TATVV
+2164 
-2169 AGTDGSWSVP
+2169 
-2179 NPGNLVDGD
+2179 
-2188 TVTATATDPAG
+2188 
-2199 NTSLPGTG
+2199 
-2207 TVSADITAPVVAL
+2207 
-2220 DDVLTNDST
+2220 
-2229 PALTGTVNDP
+2229 
-2239 TATVVVNVDGV
+2239 
-2250 DYPAVNNGDG
+2250 
-2260 TWTLADNTLPTL
+2260 
-2272 ADGPHT
+2272 
-2278 ITVTAT
+2278 
-2284 DAAGNVGND
+2284 
-2293 TAVVTI
+2293 
-2299 DTVAPNAPV
+2299 
-2308 LDPIN
+2308 
-2313 ATDPVSGQA
+2313 
-2322 EPGSTVTVTYPD
+2322 
-2334 GTTATVVAGTDGSWS
+2334 
-2349 VPNPGNLVDGDTV
+2349 
-2362 TATATDPAGNTSLPG
+2362 
-2377 TGTVSADITAPVVA
+2377 
-2391 LDDVL
+2391 
-2396 TNDSTPALTG
+2396 
-2406 TVNDPTATVVVN
+2406 
-2418 VDGVDYPAV
+2418 
-2427 NNGDGTWTLADNTL
+2427 
-2441 PTLADGPHTITVTA
+2441 
-2455 TDAAGNV
+2455 
-2462 GNDTAVVTID
+2462 
-2472 TVAPNAPVLDP
+2472 
-2483 INATDPV
+2483 
-2490 SGQAEPGSTVTVT
+2490 
-2503 YPDGTTA
+2503 
-2510 TVVAGT
+2510 
-2516 DGSWSVPNPG
+2516 
-2526 NLVDGDTVTATATD
+2526 
-2540 PAGNTSLPG
+2540 
-2549 TGTVSADITAPVV
+2549 
-2562 ALDDVL
+2562 
-2568 TNDSTP
+2568 
-2574 ALTGTVNDPTATVVV
+2574 
-2589 NVDGVD
+2589 
-2595 YPAVN
+2595 
-2600 NGDGTWTLAD
+2600 
-2610 NTLPTLADGPHT
+2610 
-2622 ITVTATDAAGNVG
+2622 
-2635 NDTAV
+2635 
-2640 VTIDTVAPNA
+2640 
-2650 PVLDPI
+2650 
-2656 NATDPVSG
+2656 
-2664 QAEPGSTVTVTYPD
+2664 AEPGSTVTVTYPD

-2861 GDGTWTLADNI
+2861 GDGTWTLADNT

-2901 TIDTVPADLI
+2901 TIDTVPADLIGAITIPEDLNGDGILNADELGTDGSFNAQVALGPDALDGTVVNVNGVNYTVTAADLANGYITAAIPVTGEGPVAIHAEAVDAQGNVDVADADVTVTVDTVPADLI

-3285 YITAAIPVTGEGP
+3285 YITA
-3298 VAIHAEAV
+3298 
-3306 DAQGNVDVADAD
+3306 
-3318 VTVTV
+3318 
-3323 DTLPADLIGA
+3323 
-3333 ITIPEDLNGD
+3333 
-3343 GILNADELGTDG
+3343 
-3355 SFNAQVALGPD
+3355 
-3366 ALDGTVVNVNGVN
+3366 
-3379 YTVTAADLAN
+3379 
-3389 GYITAAIPVTGE
+3389 
-3401 GPVAIHAEAVDA
+3401 
-3413 QGNVDVAD
+3413 
-3421 ADVTVTVDTVP
+3421 
-3432 ADLIG
+3432 
-3437 AITIPEDLNGD
+3437 
-3448 GILNADELGTD
+3448 
-3459 GSFNAQV
+3459 
-3466 ALGPD
+3466 
-3471 ALDGTVVNVNGVN
+3471 
-3484 YTVTA
+3484 
-3489 ADLANGYITAAIP
+3489 
-3502 VTGEGPVAIHAEAVD
+3502 
-3517 AQGNVDVAD
+3517 
-3526 ADVTVT
+3526 
-3532 VDTLPADLIGAI
+3532 
-3544 TIPEDLN
+3544 
-3551 GDGILNADELGT
+3551 
-3563 DGSFNA
+3563 
-3569 QVALG
+3569 
-3574 PDALD
+3574 
-3579 GTVVNVN
+3579 
-3586 GVNYTVTAADL
+3586 
-3597 ANGYITAAIPVTGEG
+3597 
-3612 PVAIHAEA
+3612 
-3620 VDAQGN
+3620 
-3626 VDVADADVTVTV
+3626 
-3638 DTLPA
+3638 
-3643 DLIGAITIPED
+3643 
-3654 LNGDGILNADELG
+3654 
-3667 TDGSFNAQVALGPD
+3667 
-3681 ALDGTVVNV
+3681 
-3690 NGVNYT
+3690 
-3696 VTAADLAN
+3696 
-3704 GYITAAIPVTGEGP
+3704 
-3718 VAIHA
+3718 
-3723 EAVDAQGNVDVADA
+3723 
-3737 DVTVTVDTLPADLIG
+3737 
-3752 AITIPE
+3752 
-3758 DLNGDG
+3758 
-3764 ILNAD
+3764 
-3769 ELGTDG
+3769 
-3775 SFNAQVALGPDALD
+3775 
-3789 GTVVNVNGVN
+3789 
-3799 YTVTAADLANGYIT
+3799 
-3813 AAIPVTGEG
+3813 
-3822 PVAIHAEAV
+3822 
-3831 DAQGN
+3831 
-3836 VDVADA
+3836 
-3842 DVTVTV
+3842 
-3848 DTLPADLIGAIT
+3848 
-3860 IPEDL
+3860 
-3865 NGDGILN
+3865 
-3872 ADELGTDGSFN
+3872 
-3883 AQVALGPD
+3883 
-3891 ALDGTVVNVNGVNYT
+3891 
-3906 VTAADLANGYITA
+3906 
-3919 AIPVTG
+3919 
-3925 EGPVA
+3925 
-3930 IHAEAVDAQGNV
+3930 
-3942 DVADADVTV
+3942 
-3951 TVDTLP
+3951 
-3957 ADLIGAIT
+3957 
-3965 IPEDLNGD
+3965 
-3973 GILNADELG
+3973 
-3982 TDGSFNAQVALG
+3982 
-3994 PDALDGTVVNVNGV
+3994 
-4008 NYTVTAA
+4008 
-4015 DLANGY
+4015 
-4021 ITAAIPVTGEGPVA
+4021 
-4035 IHAEAVDA
+4035 
-4043 QGNVDVADADVTV
+4043 
-4056 TVDTLPADLI
+4056 
-4066 GAITIPEDLNG
+4066 
-4077 DGILNAD
+4077 
-4084 ELGTDGSFNAQVAL
+4084 
-4098 GPDALDGTVVNVNG
+4098 
-4112 VNYTV
+4112 
-4117 TAADLANGYIT
+4117 
-4128 AAIPVTGEGPVAIHA
+4128 
-4143 EAVDAQGNVDVADAD
+4143 
-4158 VTVTVDTVPADL
+4158 
-4170 IGAITIPEDLNGDGI
+4170 
-4185 LNADELGTDGSFNA
+4185 
-4199 QVALGPD
+4199 
-4206 ALDGTVVNVN
+4206 
-4216 GVNYTVTAADLA
+4216 
-4228 NGYITAAIPVTGEG
+4228 
-4242 PVAIHAEAVDA
+4242 
-4253 QGNVDVADADVTL
+4253 
-4266 TIDTT
+4266 
-4271 PQDLI
+4271 
-4276 TAITVPE
+4276 
-4283 DLNGDGILN
+4283 
-4292 AAELGTDGTFNAQ
+4292 
-4305 VALGPDAVNGTVVN
+4305 
-4319 VNGVNYTVTA
+4319 
-4329 ADLANGYIT
+4329 
-4338 ATLDATAADPV
+4338 
-4349 TGQIVIHA
+4349 
-4357 EAVDAQGNVDVAD
+4357 
-4370 ADVTV
+4370 
-4375 TVDTVPADL
+4375 
-4384 IGAITIPEDL
+4384 
-4394 NGDGILNADELGTDG
+4394 
-4409 SFNAQ
+4409 
-4414 VALGPDALDG
+4414 
-4424 TVVNVNGV
+4424 
-4432 NYTVTAADLA
+4432 
-4442 NGYITAA
+4442 
-4449 IPVTGEGPVA
+4449 
-4459 IHAEAVDAQGNVD
+4459 
-4472 VADADVTVTVDT
+4472 
-4484 LPADLIGAITIP
+4484 
-4496 EDLNGD
+4496 
-4502 GILNADEL
+4502 
-4510 GTDGSFNAQVAL
+4510 
-4522 GPDAL
+4522 
-4527 DGTVV
+4527 
-4532 NVNGVNYTVTAADL
+4532 
-4546 ANGYITAAIPVT
+4546 
-4558 GEGPVA
+4558 
-4564 IHAEAVDAQGNVD
+4564 
-4577 VADADVTVTVDTLPA
+4577 
-4592 DLIGAIT
+4592 
-4599 IPEDL
+4599 
-4604 NGDGILNADELGTDG
+4604 
-4619 SFNAQ
+4619 
-4624 VALGPDALDGTVVN
+4624 
-4638 VNGVNYTV
+4638 
-4646 TAADLAN
+4646 
-4653 GYITAAIPVT
+4653 
-4663 GEGPVAIHAEAVDAQ
+4663 
-4678 GNVDVA
+4678 
-4684 DADVTV
+4684 
-4690 TVDTVPA
+4690 
-4697 DLIGAITIPEDLN
+4697 
-4710 GDGILNADE
+4710 
-4719 LGTDGSFNAQVALG
+4719 
-4733 PDALDGT
+4733 
-4740 VVNVNGVNYTV
+4740 
-4751 TAADLANGYITAAI
+4751 
-4765 PVTGEGPVAIHAEAV
+4765 
-4780 DAQGNVD
+4780 
-4787 VADADVTLT
+4787 
-4796 IDTTPQDLI
+4796 
-4805 TAITVPEDLNGD
+4805 
-4817 GILNAAE
+4817 
-4824 LGTDGTF
+4824 
-4831 NAQVAL
+4831 
-4837 GPDAVNGT
+4837 
-4845 VVNVN
+4845 
-4850 GVNYTVTAA
+4850 
-4859 DLANG
+4859 
-4864 YITATLDATAADPVT
+4864 
-4879 GQIVIHAEAVDA
+4879 
-4891 QGNVDVADAD
+4891 
-4901 VTVTVDTVPADLIG
+4901 
-4915 AITIP
+4915 
-4920 EDLNGDGILNA
+4920 
-4931 DELGTDGSFN
+4931 
-4941 AQVAL
+4941 
-4946 GPDAL
+4946 
-4951 DGTVVN
+4951 
-4957 VNGTNYT
+4957 
-4964 VTAADLANGYITAIL
+4964 
-4979 AATAADPVTG
+4979 
-4989 QIVIHAEA
+4989 
-4997 VDAQGNVDVAD
+4997 
-5008 ADVTVTIDTTP
+5008 
-5019 QDLITAITVPED
+5019 
-5031 LNGDGILN
+5031 
-5039 AAELGTDGTF
+5039 
-5049 NAQVALG
+5049 
-5056 PDAIDGTVVNVNGTN
+5056 
-5071 YTVTAADITNGY
+5071 
-5083 ITATLDAT
+5083 
-5091 AADPVTGQIVIHAE
+5091 
-5105 AVDAQGNVDVA
+5105 
-5116 DADVTVTIDTTP
+5116 
-5128 QDLITAITV
+5128 
-5137 PEDLNGDGI
+5137 
-5146 LNAAELGTDGT
+5146 
-5157 FNAQVA
+5157 
-5163 LGPDAVDGTV
+5163 
-5173 VNVNGT
+5173 
-5179 NYTVTAADLA
+5179 
-5189 NGYITAILAATAAD
+5189 
-5203 PVTGQIV
+5203 
-5210 IHAEAVDAQGNVDV
+5210 
-5224 ADADVTLT
+5224 
-5232 IDTTPQDLITAIT
+5232 
-5245 VPEDLNGDGILN
+5245 
-5257 AAELGT
+5257 
-5263 DGTFNAQVALGPDAI
+5263 
-5278 DGTVVNV
+5278 
-5285 NGTNYTVTAAD
+5285 
-5296 ITNGYITATLDATAA
+5296 
-5311 DPVTGQIVI
+5311 
-5320 HAEAVDAQGNVDV
+5320 
-5333 ADADVTVTID
+5333 
-5343 TTPQDLI
+5343 
-5350 TAITVPEDLN
+5350 
-5360 GDGIL
+5360 
-5365 NAAELGT
+5365 
-5372 DGTFNAQVALGPDA
+5372 
-5386 VDGTVVNVNGT
+5386 
-5397 NYTVT
+5397 
-5402 AADLANG
+5402 
-5409 YITAILAATAADP
+5409 
-5422 VTGQIVIHA
+5422 
-5431 EAVDAQGN
+5431 
-5439 VDVADADVTL
+5439 
-5449 TIDTTP
+5449 
-5455 QDLITAITV
+5455 
-5464 PEDLNGDGI
+5464 
-5473 LNAAE
+5473 
-5478 LGTDGTFNAQVALG
+5478 
-5492 PDAIDGTVVNVNG
+5492 
-5505 TNYTVTAADIT
+5505 
-5516 NGYITATLDA
+5516 
-5526 TAADPV
+5526 
-5532 TGQIVI
+5532 
-5538 HAEAVDAQG
+5538 
-5547 NVDVADADV
+5547 
-5556 TVTIDTTPQD
+5556 
-5566 LITAIT
+5566 
-5572 VPEDLNGDGIL
+5572 
-5583 NAAELGTDG
+5583 
-5592 TFNAQVALGPDAIDG
+5592 
-5607 TVVNVNG
+5607 
-5614 TNYTVTAADL
+5614 
-5624 TNGYITATLD
+5624 TLD

-5815 VALGPDAVDGTVVNV
+5815 VALGPDAVDGTVINVNGTNYTVTAADLANGYITAILAATAADPVTGQIVIHAEAVDAQGNVDVADADVTLTIDTTPQDLITAITVPEDLNGDGILNAAELGTDGTFNAQVALGPDAVDGTVVNV

-5845 YITATLDAT
+5845 YITATLDATAADPVTGQIVIHAEAVDAQGNLDVADADVTLTIDTTPQDLITAITVPEDLNGDGILNAAELGTDGTFNAQVALGPDAVDGTVVNVNGTNYTVTAADLANGYITAILAAT

-5936 VVVTVNGV
+5936 VVVTVNGI

-5959 DVLGSGLA
+5959 DVAGSGLA

-6468 DGNYTYTPTVDGANL
+6468 DGNYTYTPTVNGANL

-6490 YTLLDPVTGNTSEAT
+6490 YILLDPVTGNTSEAT

-6539 DNVASAEIDM
+6539 DNVVSAEIDM

-6573 VIGSK
+6573 VIGAK

-6621 TRIVVA
+6621 TRTVVA

-7157 TVSYDAGTQTATIS
+7157 SVSYDAASQTATIS